1 MRLKSI
7 SLAGFKSFVDPTRVT
22 LPSNMCAVVGP
33 NGCGKSNIID
43 AVRWVMGES
52 SAKTLRGES
61 MTDVIFNGTTHRQ
74 PVAQASIELLF
85 DNSTGKVGGEYAAY
99 NEISVRRVV
108 SREGASDYFLNGNK
122 CRRRDITDLFLGTGL
137 GPRSYAIIEQ
147 GMISRLIESRPED
160 LRVYIEEAA
169 GISKYKERRRETENR
184 MQRTLD
190 NLDRLTDLREELERN
205 LSHLK
210 RQAQAAERYG
220 EYKEQ
225 ERELK
230 AQLLVLQRQE
240 QTNVATRAQRE
251 IDDFAT
257 ERERYQV
264 QVSSSISEIE
274 SLRQQITDA
283 NASTSDLQGSFYALG
298 SEVSRIEQAIK
309 FAKQRRDSLTRDLE
323 QTLEGKQRELGL
335 VDSDSQRLTELAEA
349 LTSIEPT
356 LTRER
361 EEVARV
367 DAALAEAESRAQ
379 AADTDWETFTQDA
392 VLPKQQVEVQQGRKA
407 NAERNLATLS
417 QRIDRIKQE
426 FESLKDHEETVSL
439 DAIVESLT
447 EAEAAVALKSSELE
461 KTRQALSD
469 SREQLSHRREQQD
482 ELRRQFQV
490 LAGQKASLEALQEDA
505 KKDQDLDEVNEWLK
519 DALSSEGSE
528 LLNLVS
534 VETGYETAAD
544 LVLGSWMSSIG
555 VDLQHLPQHPK
566 SDLVQPPAGLSLID
580 AAVSESRVD
589 DTMLAHYIKGPLGI
603 ADALSGVRV
612 VQSWQQAM
620 AARKELTAGQSVVS
634 QDGLW
639 VGKSW
644 MRSKTQADAEQG
656 MIARQGR
663 LSEVAEALDEVS
675 KKLVAVDEALDSLRQ
690 QRADLEHAVDGQ
702 QQVLQA
708 MQQKVVEL
716 ESQKRA
722 VIAEQEQRLTRE
734 SQLKQDL
741 SDAEA
746 RVSEEQT
753 VIEEA
758 TQMLGRARS
767 QVASDE
773 TSREA
778 LEDQRQAARDT
789 VRQCRQAKQQADV
802 ALNRSEVRHRELLT
816 QREALAQSIERAR
829 QQLES
834 YEKRE
839 ASIRSEMPTEENPD
853 REAQHELSELLEKRL
868 GVEAQLTQA
877 RQGLSELESVLRE
890 REQTRMQAEQ
900 AVAGVQTRSEG
911 ARLKLAETAVRIEQI
926 DAALKELDAAV
937 EQVTESLPEDA
948 QESEWQVRVERIG
961 AKIHRLGP
969 INLAAIDETK
979 RAEERK
985 QYLDS
990 QDEDLRTALET
1001 LQNAIK
1007 KIDKETRSRFKDTF
1021 DTVNAGFSELFP
1033 KVFGGGTACLE
1044 MTGDDLLD
1052 TGVAIM
1058 ARPPGKKNSTIHL
1071 LSGGEK
1077 AMTAIALVF
1086 SIFQLNPAP
1095 FCMLDEVDAPLD
1107 DANVG
1112 RYARLVS
1119 EMSKKVQFVFIT
1131 HNKITME
1138 AAEQLMGVTMH
1149 EPGVSR
1155 LVTVDIEEA
1164 ARLAAS

>member
-7 SLAGFKSFVDPTRVT
+7 SLSGFKSFVDPTKVT

-74 PVAQASIELLF
+74 PVGQASIELLF
-85 DNSTGKVGGEYAAY
+85 DNSAGKVGGEYAAY
-99 NEISVRRVV
+99 NEISVRRLVT
-108 SREGASDYFLNGNK
+108 REGTSDYFLNGNK

-147 GMISRLIESRPED
+147 GMISRLIESKPED

-205 LSHLK
+205 LTHLK
-210 RQAQAAERYG
+210 RQAQAAERYA
-220 EYKEQ
+220 EYKAE

-230 AQLLVLQRQE
+230 AQLLTLQRRVQAG
-240 QTNVATRAQRE
+240 VATRAQRE

-257 ERERYQV
+257 ERERYQA
-264 QVSSSISEIE
+264 QVSSCVSEIE

-283 NASTSDLQGSFYALG
+283 NAGASQLQGDFYSLG
-298 SEVSRIEQAIK
+298 SEVSRIEQAMN
-309 FAKQRRDSLTRDLE
+309 FAKQRRETLARDLE

-349 LTSIEPT
+349 LASIEPT

-361 EEVARV
+361 EEVGRV
-367 DAALAEAESRAQ
+367 DLALAEAEKV
-379 AADTDWETFTQDA
+379 AATADGDWDHFTQRAA
-392 VLPKQQVEVQQGRKA
+392 VPKQQVEVQQGRQG
-407 NAERNLATLS
+407 NAERNLAALNE
-417 QRIDRIKQE
+417 RLARIKSELAGLSESVEETDLDTVSSDLADAEQAVVTQKTTLD
-426 FESLKDHEETVSL
+426 SLK
-439 DAIVESLT
+439 
-447 EAEAAVALKSSELE
+447 EALQSSRSELE
-461 KTRQALSD
+461 AL
-469 SREQLSHRREQQD
+469 RHKQD
-482 ELRRQFQV
+482 ELRRGIQA
-490 LAGQKASLEALQEDA
+490 LTGQRASLEALQLDA
-505 KKDQDLDEVNEWLK
+505 QARSSGDFVSEWLGNHGIEQAAPLVEAIVV
-519 DALSSEGSE
+519 DEGFEAAADVVLGDWLVALQAELTSLSSSIDVPPTGLTLVDAEPGERSADP
-528 LLNLVS
+528 LL
-534 VETGYETAAD
+534 
-544 LVLGSWMSSIG
+544 
-555 VDLQHLPQHPK
+555 
-566 SDLVQPPAGLSLID
+566 LS
-580 AAVSESRVD
+580 
-589 DTMLAHYIKGPLGI
+589 HYIQLPRGLEH
-603 ADALSGVRV
+603 LMSGVRV
-612 VQSWQQAM
+612 AEDWQEALG
-620 AARKELTAGQSVVS
+620 ARASLSVDES
-634 QDGLW
+634 IISKDGLW
-639 VGKSW
+639 VAKHW
-644 MRSKTQADAEQG
+644 MRSRGEADAEQG
-656 MIARQGR
+656 IIARQSQ
-663 LSEVAEALDEVS
+663 LNAVAEAFEVAS
-675 KKLVAVDEALDSLRQ
+675 RALDGTDTRIEELR
-690 QRADLEHAVDGQ
+690 V
-702 QQVLQA
+702 
-708 MQQKVVEL
+708 
-716 ESQKRA
+716 KRA
-722 VIAEQEQRLTRE
+722 ETERTIDAEQEVLQVAQQTLSRLDTQRRALIAERE
-734 SQLKQDL
+734 QRQNREAQLRQDVT
-741 SDAEA
+741 DAEVRA
-746 RVSEEQT
+746 AEEQS
-753 VIEEA
+753 VIDEA
-758 TQMLGRARS
+758 KQMLNRAQH
-767 QVASDE
+767 QVESDE
-773 TSREA
+773 GVREA
-778 LEDQRQAARDT
+778 LETARTQAREQ
-789 VRQCRQAKQQADV
+789 VRQCRQEKQQADV
-802 ALNRSEVRHRELLT
+802 GLNRSEVRHRELLT
-816 QREALAQSIERAR
+816 QREALSRSIERAR
-829 QQLES
+829 EQVTN
-834 YEKRE
+834 YEQRE
-839 ASIRSEMPTEENPD
+839 ASIRGEMPTEENPD
-853 REAQHELSELLEKRL
+853 LAAQQELSELLERRL
-868 GVEAQLTQA
+868 AVESQLTQA
-877 RQGLSELESVLRE
+877 RQGLSELESALRSK
-890 REQTRMQAEQ
+890 EQSRMEAEQ

-911 ARLKLAETAVRIEQI
+911 ARLKVAETGVRVEQI
-926 DAALKELDAAV
+926 DAALSELEVTLESV
-937 EQVTESLPEDA
+937 EESLPEDA
-948 QESEWQVRVERIG
+948 DETEWQVRVERI
-961 AKIHRLGP
+961 AARIHRLGP
-969 INLAAIDETK
+969 INLAAIDETT

-985 QYLDS
+985 EYLDA
-990 QDEDLRTALET
+990 QDDDLRTALET

-1021 DTVNAGFSELFP
+1021 DTVNAGFAELFP

>member
-74 PVAQASIELLF
+74 PVGQASIELLF

-108 SREGASDYFLNGNK
+108 SREGTSDYFLNGNK

-169 GISKYKERRRETENR
+169 GISKYKERRRETESR

-205 LSHLK
+205 LTHLK

-230 AQLLVLQRQE
+230 AQLLVLQRQV
-240 QTNVATRAQRE
+240 QNSVASRAQRE

-257 ERERYQV
+257 ERERYQT
-264 QVSSSISEIE
+264 QVSSSMSEIE

-283 NASTSDLQGSFYALG
+283 NASTSDLQGNFYALG
-298 SEVSRIEQAIK
+298 SEVSRIEQTIK
-309 FAKQRRDSLTRDLE
+309 FAKQRRDSLARDLE

-349 LTSIEPT
+349 LASIEPT
-356 LTRER
+356 LARER
-361 EEVARV
+361 EEVVRV
-367 DAALAEAESRAQ
+367 DTALAEAEKTAQTADGNWDNFTQQ
-379 AADTDWETFTQDA
+379 AA
-392 VLPKQQVEVQQGRKA
+392 LPKQQVEVQQGRKA

-417 QRIDRIKQE
+417 QRLDRIKQE
-426 FESLKDHEETVSL
+426 LETLKEHEETVSL
-439 DAIVESLT
+439 DAIVESLA
-447 EAEAAVALKSSELE
+447 EAEAAAMLQREELE
-461 KTRQALSD
+461 KSREALSG
-469 SREQLSHRREQQD
+469 SRDQLGKKREEQD
-482 ELRRQFQV
+482 ELRRQSQV
-490 LAGQKASLEALQEDA
+490 LAGQKASLEALQADA
-505 KKDQDLDEVNEWLK
+505 KDEQAQTEANDWLEQVL
-519 DALSSEGSE
+519 ASEGVA
-528 LLNLVS
+528 LLDLVS
-534 VETGYETAAD
+534 VDSGYEAAAD
-544 LVLGSWMSSIG
+544 LVLGAWVASMG
-555 VDLQHLPQHPK
+555 ANLQQLK
-566 SDLVQPPAGLSLID
+566 SDWVQPPAGLSLVD
-580 AAVSESRVD
+580 AASADRNS
-589 DTMLAHYIKGPLGI
+589 DTSMLAHYIKGPVGI
-603 ADALSGVRV
+603 RDALAGVRV
-612 VQSWQQAM
+612 VETWQQAM
-620 AARKELTAGQSVVS
+620 AARAELSDGQSVVS

-639 VGKSW
+639 VGRSW
-644 MRSKTQADAEQG
+644 MRSRTQTDAEQG

-663 LSEVAEALDEVS
+663 LTEISEALEKVS
-675 KKLVAVDEALDSLRQ
+675 RDLAEVDETLTTLRQ
-690 QRADLEHAVDGQ
+690 QRTDLEQAIDGQ
-702 QQVLQA
+702 QEVLQSA
-708 MQQKVVEL
+708 QQKVVQL
-716 ESQKRA
+716 ESQKRS
-722 VIAEQEQRLTRE
+722 VIAEQEQRLARE

-741 SDAEA
+741 SDAEV

-773 TSREA
+773 TSREE

-834 YEKRE
+834 YEQRE

-853 REAQHELSELLEKRL
+853 REAQRELSELLEKRL

-911 ARLKLAETAVRIEQI
+911 SRLKLAETAVRVEQI
-926 DAALKELDAAV
+926 DAALKELEATVEAV
-937 EQVTESLPEDA
+937 EASLPEDA
-948 QESEWQVRVERIG
+948 DESEWQVRVERIG

-969 INLAAIDETK
+969 INLAAIDETS

-985 QYLDS
+985 QYLDA

>member
-7 SLAGFKSFVDPTRVT
+7 SLSGFKSFVDPTKVT

-74 PVAQASIELLF
+74 PVGQASIELLF
-85 DNSTGKVGGEYAAY
+85 DNSAGKVGGEYAAY
-99 NEISVRRVV
+99 NEISVRRLVT
-108 SREGASDYFLNGNK
+108 REGTSDYFLNGNK

-147 GMISRLIESRPED
+147 GMISRLIESKPED

-205 LSHLK
+205 LTHLK
-210 RQAQAAERYG
+210 RQAQAAERYA
-220 EYKEQ
+220 EYKAE

-230 AQLLVLQRQE
+230 AQLLTLQRRVQAG
-240 QTNVATRAQRE
+240 VATRAQRE

-257 ERERYQV
+257 ERERYQAE
-264 QVSSSISEIE
+264 VSSCVSEIE

-283 NASTSDLQGSFYALG
+283 NAGASQLQGDFYSLG
-298 SEVSRIEQAIK
+298 SEVSRIEQAMN
-309 FAKQRRDSLTRDLE
+309 FAKQRRETLARDLE

-349 LTSIEPT
+349 LASIEPT

-361 EEVARV
+361 EEVGRV
-367 DAALAEAESRAQ
+367 DLALAEAEKV
-379 AADTDWETFTQDA
+379 AATADGDWDHFTQRAA
-392 VLPKQQVEVQQGRKA
+392 VPKQQVEVQQGRQG
-407 NAERNLATLS
+407 NAERNLAALNE
-417 QRIDRIKQE
+417 RLARIKSELAGLSESVEETDLDTVSSDLADAEQAVVTQKTTLD
-426 FESLKDHEETVSL
+426 SLK
-439 DAIVESLT
+439 
-447 EAEAAVALKSSELE
+447 EALQSSRSELE
-461 KTRQALSD
+461 AL
-469 SREQLSHRREQQD
+469 RHKQD
-482 ELRRQFQV
+482 ELRREIQA
-490 LAGQKASLEALQEDA
+490 LTGQRASLEALQSDA
-505 KKDQDLDEVNEWLK
+505 QARFSGDFVSEWLGNHGIEQAAPLVEAIVV
-519 DALSSEGSE
+519 DEGFEAAADVVLGDWLVALQAELTSLSSSIDVPPTGLTLVDAEPGERSADP
-528 LLNLVS
+528 LL
-534 VETGYETAAD
+534 
-544 LVLGSWMSSIG
+544 
-555 VDLQHLPQHPK
+555 
-566 SDLVQPPAGLSLID
+566 LS
-580 AAVSESRVD
+580 
-589 DTMLAHYIKGPLGI
+589 HYIQLPRGLEH
-603 ADALSGVRV
+603 LMSGVRV
-612 VQSWQQAM
+612 AEDWQEALG
-620 AARKELTAGQSVVS
+620 ARASLSIDESIISK
-634 QDGLW
+634 DGLW
-639 VGKSW
+639 VAKHW
-644 MRSKTQADAEQG
+644 MRSRGEADAEQG
-656 MIARQGR
+656 IIARQSQ
-663 LSEVAEALDEVS
+663 LNAVAEAFEVAS
-675 KKLVAVDEALDSLRQ
+675 RALDGTDTRIEELR
-690 QRADLEHAVDGQ
+690 V
-702 QQVLQA
+702 
-708 MQQKVVEL
+708 
-716 ESQKRA
+716 KRTETERT
-722 VIAEQEQRLTRE
+722 IDAEQEVLQVAQQTLSRLDTQRRALIAQRE
-734 SQLKQDL
+734 QRQNREAQLRQDVT
-741 SDAEA
+741 DAEA
-746 RVSEEQT
+746 RAAEEQS
-753 VIEEA
+753 VIDEA
-758 TQMLGRARS
+758 KQMLNRAQH
-767 QVASDE
+767 QVESDE
-773 TSREA
+773 GVREA
-778 LEDQRQAARDT
+778 LETARTQAREQ
-789 VRQCRQAKQQADV
+789 VRQCRQEKQQADV
-802 ALNRSEVRHRELLT
+802 GLNRSEVRHRELLT
-816 QREALAQSIERAR
+816 QREALSRSIERAR
-829 QQLES
+829 EQVTN
-834 YEKRE
+834 YEQRE
-839 ASIRSEMPTEENPD
+839 ASIRGEMPTEENPD
-853 REAQHELSELLEKRL
+853 LAAQQELSELLERRL
-868 GVEAQLTQA
+868 AVESQLTQA
-877 RQGLSELESVLRE
+877 RQGLSELESALRSK
-890 REQTRMQAEQ
+890 EQSRMEAEQ

-911 ARLKLAETAVRIEQI
+911 ARLKVAETGVRVEQI
-926 DAALKELDAAV
+926 DAALSELEVTLESV
-937 EQVTESLPEDA
+937 EESLPEDA
-948 QESEWQVRVERIG
+948 DETEWQVRVERI
-961 AKIHRLGP
+961 AARIHRLGP
-969 INLAAIDETK
+969 INLAAIDETT

-985 QYLDS
+985 EYLDA
-990 QDEDLRTALET
+990 QDDDLRTALET

-1021 DTVNAGFSELFP
+1021 DTVNAGFAELFP

>member
-1 MRLKSI
+1 
-7 SLAGFKSFVDPTRVT
+7 

-74 PVAQASIELLF
+74 PVGQASIELLF
-85 DNSTGKVGGEYAAY
+85 DNSAGKVGGEYAAY
-99 NEISVRRVV
+99 NEISVRRLVT
-108 SREGASDYFLNGNK
+108 REGTSDYFLNGNK

-147 GMISRLIESRPED
+147 GMISRLIESKPED

-205 LSHLK
+205 LTHLK
-210 RQAQAAERYG
+210 RQAQAAERYA
-220 EYKEQ
+220 EYKAE

-230 AQLLVLQRQE
+230 AQLLTLQRRVQAG
-240 QTNVATRAQRE
+240 VATRAQRE

-257 ERERYQV
+257 ERERYQA
-264 QVSSSISEIE
+264 QVSSCVSEIE

-283 NASTSDLQGSFYALG
+283 NAGASQLQGDFYSLG
-298 SEVSRIEQAIK
+298 SEVSRIEQAMN
-309 FAKQRRDSLTRDLE
+309 FAKQRRETLARDLE

-349 LTSIEPT
+349 LASIEPT

-361 EEVARV
+361 EEVGRV
-367 DAALAEAESRAQ
+367 DLALAEAEKV
-379 AADTDWETFTQDA
+379 AATADGDWDHFTQRAA
-392 VLPKQQVEVQQGRKA
+392 VPKQQVEVQQGRQG
-407 NAERNLATLS
+407 NAERNLAALNE
-417 QRIDRIKQE
+417 RLARIKSELAGLSESVEETDLDTVSSDLADAEQAVVTQKTTLD
-426 FESLKDHEETVSL
+426 SLK
-439 DAIVESLT
+439 
-447 EAEAAVALKSSELE
+447 EALQSSRSELE
-461 KTRQALSD
+461 AL
-469 SREQLSHRREQQD
+469 RHKQD
-482 ELRRQFQV
+482 ELRREIQA
-490 LAGQKASLEALQEDA
+490 LTGQRASLEALQLDA
-505 KKDQDLDEVNEWLK
+505 QARSSGDFVSEWLGNHGIEQAAPLVEAIVV
-519 DALSSEGSE
+519 DEGFEAAADVVLGDWLVALQAELTSLSSSIDVPPTGLTLVDAEPGERSADP
-528 LLNLVS
+528 LL
-534 VETGYETAAD
+534 
-544 LVLGSWMSSIG
+544 
-555 VDLQHLPQHPK
+555 
-566 SDLVQPPAGLSLID
+566 LS
-580 AAVSESRVD
+580 
-589 DTMLAHYIKGPLGI
+589 HYIQLPRGLEH
-603 ADALSGVRV
+603 LMSGVRV
-612 VQSWQQAM
+612 AEDWQEALG
-620 AARKELTAGQSVVS
+620 ARASLSVDES
-634 QDGLW
+634 IISKDGLW
-639 VGKSW
+639 VAKHW
-644 MRSKTQADAEQG
+644 MRSRGEADAEQG
-656 MIARQGR
+656 IIARQSQ
-663 LSEVAEALDEVS
+663 LNAVAEAFEVAS
-675 KKLVAVDEALDSLRQ
+675 RALDGTDTRIEELR
-690 QRADLEHAVDGQ
+690 V
-702 QQVLQA
+702 
-708 MQQKVVEL
+708 
-716 ESQKRA
+716 KRA
-722 VIAEQEQRLTRE
+722 ETERTIDAEQEVLQVAQQTLSRLDTQRRALIAERE
-734 SQLKQDL
+734 QRQNREAQLRQDVT
-741 SDAEA
+741 DAEVRA
-746 RVSEEQT
+746 AEEQS
-753 VIEEA
+753 VIDEA
-758 TQMLGRARS
+758 KQMLNRAQH
-767 QVASDE
+767 QVESDE
-773 TSREA
+773 GVREA
-778 LEDQRQAARDT
+778 LETARTQAREQ
-789 VRQCRQAKQQADV
+789 VRQCRQEKQQADV
-802 ALNRSEVRHRELLT
+802 GLNRSEVRHRELLT
-816 QREALAQSIERAR
+816 QREALSRSIERAR
-829 QQLES
+829 EQVTN
-834 YEKRE
+834 YEQRE
-839 ASIRSEMPTEENPD
+839 ASIRGEMPTEENPD
-853 REAQHELSELLEKRL
+853 LAAQQELSELLERRL
-868 GVEAQLTQA
+868 AVESQLTQA
-877 RQGLSELESVLRE
+877 RQGLSELESALRSK
-890 REQTRMQAEQ
+890 EQSRMEAEQ

-911 ARLKLAETAVRIEQI
+911 ARLKVAETGVRVEQI
-926 DAALKELDAAV
+926 DAALSELEVTLESV
-937 EQVTESLPEDA
+937 EESLPEDA
-948 QESEWQVRVERIG
+948 DETEWQVRVERI
-961 AKIHRLGP
+961 AARIHRLGP
-969 INLAAIDETK
+969 INLAAIDETT

-985 QYLDS
+985 EYLDA
-990 QDEDLRTALET
+990 QDDDLRTALET

-1021 DTVNAGFSELFP
+1021 DTVNAGFAELFP

>member
-74 PVAQASIELLF
+74 PVGQASIELLF

-108 SREGASDYFLNGNK
+108 SREGTSDYFLNGNK

-230 AQLLVLQRQE
+230 AQLLVLQRQV
-240 QTNVATRAQRE
+240 QNSVASRAQRE

-257 ERERYQV
+257 ERERYQA
-264 QVSSSISEIE
+264 QVSSSMSEIE

-283 NASTSDLQGSFYALG
+283 NASTSDLQGNFYALG
-298 SEVSRIEQAIK
+298 SEVSRIEQTIK
-309 FAKQRRDSLTRDLE
+309 FAKQRRDSLARDLE

-349 LTSIEPT
+349 LASIEPT
-356 LTRER
+356 LARER
-361 EEVARV
+361 EEVVRV
-367 DAALAEAESRAQ
+367 DSALAEAEKAAQTADGNWENFTQQ
-379 AADTDWETFTQDA
+379 AA
-392 VLPKQQVEVQQGRKA
+392 LPRQQVEVQQGRKA

-417 QRIDRIKQE
+417 QRLDRIKQE
-426 FESLKDHEETVSL
+426 LESLKEHEETVSL
-439 DAIVESLT
+439 DAIVETLA
-447 EAEAAVALKSSELE
+447 EAEAAAMLQRDELE
-461 KTRQALSD
+461 KSRQALSD
-469 SREQLSHRREQQD
+469 SRDQLGQKRGEQD
-482 ELRRQFQV
+482 ELRRQSQV
-490 LAGQKASLEALQEDA
+490 LAGQKASLEALQADA
-505 KKDQDLDEVNEWLK
+505 KDEQAQTEANEWLQQ
-519 DALSSEGSE
+519 ALDTDGIA
-528 LLNLVS
+528 LLDLVS
-534 VETGYETAAD
+534 VDTGYEAAAD
-544 LVLGSWMSSIG
+544 LVLGAWVSSMG
-555 VDLQHLPQHPK
+555 ANLQQLT
-566 SDLVQPPAGLSLID
+566 SGSLQPPAGLSLVD
-580 AAVSESRVD
+580 AAHADQNS
-589 DTMLAHYIKGPLGI
+589 DTSMLAHYIKGPVGI
-603 ADALSGVRV
+603 RDALAGVRV
-612 VQSWQQAM
+612 VETWQQAM
-620 AARKELTAGQSVVS
+620 EARAELTEGQSVVS

-639 VGKSW
+639 VGRSW
-644 MRSKTQADAEQG
+644 MRSRTQTDAEQG

-663 LSEVAEALDEVS
+663 LTEITEALEKVS
-675 KKLVAVDEALDSLRQ
+675 NGLTKVDETLATLRQ
-690 QRADLEHAVDGQ
+690 QRADREQAIDSQ
-702 QQVLQA
+702 QEVLQSA
-708 MQQKVVEL
+708 QQKVVQL
-716 ESQKRA
+716 ESQKRSL
-722 VIAEQEQRLTRE
+722 IAEQEQRLARE
-734 SQLKQDL
+734 SQLRQDL
-741 SDAEA
+741 SDAEV
-746 RVSEEQT
+746 RVSEEQA

-773 TSREA
+773 TSREE

-834 YEKRE
+834 YEQRE

-853 REAQHELSELLEKRL
+853 REAQRELSELLEKRL

-911 ARLKLAETAVRIEQI
+911 SRLKLAETAVRVEQI
-926 DAALKELDAAV
+926 DAALKELEATLEAV
-937 EQVTESLPEDA
+937 QASLPEDA
-948 QESEWQVRVERIG
+948 DESEWQIRVERIG

-969 INLAAIDETK
+969 INLAAIDETS

-985 QYLDS
+985 QYLDA

>member
-7 SLAGFKSFVDPTRVT
+7 SLSGFKSFVDPTKVT

-74 PVAQASIELLF
+74 PVGQASIELLF
-85 DNSTGKVGGEYAAY
+85 DNSAGKVGGEYAAY
-99 NEISVRRVV
+99 NEISVRRLVT
-108 SREGASDYFLNGNK
+108 REGTSDYFLNGNK

-147 GMISRLIESRPED
+147 GMISRLIESKPED

-205 LSHLK
+205 LTHLK
-210 RQAQAAERYG
+210 RQAQAAERYA
-220 EYKEQ
+220 EYKAE

-230 AQLLVLQRQE
+230 AQLLTLQRRVQAG
-240 QTNVATRAQRE
+240 VATRAQRE

-257 ERERYQV
+257 ERERYQAE
-264 QVSSSISEIE
+264 VSSCVSEIE

-283 NASTSDLQGSFYALG
+283 NAGASQLQGDFYSLG
-298 SEVSRIEQAIK
+298 SEVSRIEQAMN
-309 FAKQRRDSLTRDLE
+309 FAKQRRETLARDLE

-349 LTSIEPT
+349 LASIEPT

-361 EEVARV
+361 EEVGRV
-367 DAALAEAESRAQ
+367 DLALAEAEKV
-379 AADTDWETFTQDA
+379 AATADGDWDHFTQRAA
-392 VLPKQQVEVQQGRKA
+392 VPKQQVEVQQGRQG
-407 NAERNLATLS
+407 NAERNLAALNE
-417 QRIDRIKQE
+417 RLARIKSELAGLSESVEETDLDTVSSDLADAEQAVVTQKTTLD
-426 FESLKDHEETVSL
+426 SLK
-439 DAIVESLT
+439 
-447 EAEAAVALKSSELE
+447 EALQSSRSELE
-461 KTRQALSD
+461 AL
-469 SREQLSHRREQQD
+469 RHKQD
-482 ELRRQFQV
+482 ELRREIQA
-490 LAGQKASLEALQEDA
+490 LTGQRASLEALQLDA
-505 KKDQDLDEVNEWLK
+505 QARSSGDFVSEWLGNHGIEQAAPLVEAIVV
-519 DALSSEGSE
+519 DEGFEAAADVVLGDWLVALQAELTSLSSSIDVPPTGLTLVDAEPGERSADP
-528 LLNLVS
+528 LL
-534 VETGYETAAD
+534 
-544 LVLGSWMSSIG
+544 
-555 VDLQHLPQHPK
+555 
-566 SDLVQPPAGLSLID
+566 LS
-580 AAVSESRVD
+580 
-589 DTMLAHYIKGPLGI
+589 HYIQLPRGLEH
-603 ADALSGVRV
+603 LMSGVRV
-612 VQSWQQAM
+612 AEDWQEALG
-620 AARKELTAGQSVVS
+620 ARASLSIDESIISK
-634 QDGLW
+634 DGLW
-639 VGKSW
+639 VAKHW
-644 MRSKTQADAEQG
+644 MRSRGEADAEQG
-656 MIARQGR
+656 IIARQSQ
-663 LSEVAEALDEVS
+663 LNAVAEAFEVAS
-675 KKLVAVDEALDSLRQ
+675 RALDGTDTRIEELR
-690 QRADLEHAVDGQ
+690 V
-702 QQVLQA
+702 
-708 MQQKVVEL
+708 
-716 ESQKRA
+716 KRTETERT
-722 VIAEQEQRLTRE
+722 IDAEQEVLQVAQQTLSRLDTQRRALIAERE
-734 SQLKQDL
+734 QRQNRQAQLRQDVT
-741 SDAEA
+741 DAEVRA
-746 RVSEEQT
+746 AEEQS
-753 VIEEA
+753 VIDEA
-758 TQMLGRARS
+758 KQMLNRAQH
-767 QVASDE
+767 QVESDE
-773 TSREA
+773 GVREA
-778 LEDQRQAARDT
+778 LETARTQAREQ
-789 VRQCRQAKQQADV
+789 VRQCRQEKQQADV
-802 ALNRSEVRHRELLT
+802 GLNRSEVRHRELLT
-816 QREALAQSIERAR
+816 QREALSRSIERAR
-829 QQLES
+829 EQVTN
-834 YEKRE
+834 YEQRE
-839 ASIRSEMPTEENPD
+839 ASIRGEMPMEENPD
-853 REAQHELSELLEKRL
+853 LAAQQELSELLERRL
-868 GVEAQLTQA
+868 AVESQLTQA
-877 RQGLSELESVLRE
+877 RQGLSELESALRSK
-890 REQTRMQAEQ
+890 EQSRMQAEQ

-911 ARLKLAETAVRIEQI
+911 ARLKVAETGVRVEQI
-926 DAALKELDAAV
+926 DAALSELEVTLESV
-937 EQVTESLPEDA
+937 EESLPEDA
-948 QESEWQVRVERIG
+948 DETEWQVRVERI
-961 AKIHRLGP
+961 AARIHRLGP
-969 INLAAIDETK
+969 INLAAIDETT

-985 QYLDS
+985 EYLDA
-990 QDEDLRTALET
+990 QDDDLRTALET

-1021 DTVNAGFSELFP
+1021 DTVNAGFAELFP

>member
-7 SLAGFKSFVDPTRVT
+7 SLSGFKSFVDPTKVT

-74 PVAQASIELLF
+74 PVGQASIELLF
-85 DNSTGKVGGEYAAY
+85 DNSAGKVGGEYAAY
-99 NEISVRRVV
+99 NEISVRRLVT
-108 SREGASDYFLNGNK
+108 REGTSDYFLNGNK

-147 GMISRLIESRPED
+147 GMISRLIESKPED

-210 RQAQAAERYG
+210 RQAQAAERYA
-220 EYKEQ
+220 EYKAE

-230 AQLLVLQRQE
+230 AQLLALQRRVQAG
-240 QTNVATRAQRE
+240 VASRAQRE

-257 ERERYQV
+257 ERERYQA
-264 QVSSSISEIE
+264 QVSSCVSEIE

-283 NASTSDLQGSFYALG
+283 NAGASQLQGDFYSLG
-298 SEVSRIEQAIK
+298 SEVSRIEQAMN
-309 FAKQRRDSLTRDLE
+309 FAKQRRETLARDLE

-349 LTSIEPT
+349 LASIEPT

-361 EEVARV
+361 EEVGRV
-367 DAALAEAESRAQ
+367 DLALAEAEKV
-379 AADTDWETFTQDA
+379 AATADGDWDHFTQRAA
-392 VLPKQQVEVQQGRKA
+392 VPKQQVEVQQGRQG
-407 NAERNLATLS
+407 NAERNLAALNE
-417 QRIDRIKQE
+417 RLARIKSELAGLSESVEETDLDTVSSDLADAEQAVVTQKTTLD
-426 FESLKDHEETVSL
+426 SLK
-439 DAIVESLT
+439 
-447 EAEAAVALKSSELE
+447 EALQSSRSELE
-461 KTRQALSD
+461 AL
-469 SREQLSHRREQQD
+469 RHKQD
-482 ELRRQFQV
+482 ELRREIQA
-490 LAGQKASLEALQEDA
+490 LTGQRASLEALQLDA
-505 KKDQDLDEVNEWLK
+505 QAGSTGDFVSEWLGNHGIEQAAPLVEAIVV
-519 DALSSEGSE
+519 DEGFEAAADVVLGDWLVALQAELTSLSSSIDVPPTGLTLVDAEPGERSADP
-528 LLNLVS
+528 LL
-534 VETGYETAAD
+534 
-544 LVLGSWMSSIG
+544 
-555 VDLQHLPQHPK
+555 
-566 SDLVQPPAGLSLID
+566 LS
-580 AAVSESRVD
+580 
-589 DTMLAHYIKGPLGI
+589 HYIQLPRGLEH
-603 ADALSGVRV
+603 LMSGVRV
-612 VQSWQQAM
+612 AEDWQEALG
-620 AARKELTAGQSVVS
+620 ARASLSVDES
-634 QDGLW
+634 IISKDGLW
-639 VGKSW
+639 VAKHW
-644 MRSKTQADAEQG
+644 MRSRGEADAEQG
-656 MIARQGR
+656 IIARQSQ
-663 LSEVAEALDEVS
+663 LNAVAEAFEVAS
-675 KKLVAVDEALDSLRQ
+675 RALDGTDTRIEELR
-690 QRADLEHAVDGQ
+690 V
-702 QQVLQA
+702 
-708 MQQKVVEL
+708 
-716 ESQKRA
+716 KRA
-722 VIAEQEQRLTRE
+722 ETERTIDAEQEVLQVAQQTLSRLDTQRRALIAERE
-734 SQLKQDL
+734 QRQNREAQLRQDVT
-741 SDAEA
+741 DAEVRA
-746 RVSEEQT
+746 AEEQS
-753 VIEEA
+753 VIDEA
-758 TQMLGRARS
+758 KQMLNRAQH
-767 QVASDE
+767 QVESDE
-773 TSREA
+773 GVREA
-778 LEDQRQAARDT
+778 LETARTQAREQ
-789 VRQCRQAKQQADV
+789 VRQCRQEKQQADV
-802 ALNRSEVRHRELLT
+802 GLNRSEVRHRELLT
-816 QREALAQSIERAR
+816 QREALSRSIERAR
-829 QQLES
+829 EQVTN
-834 YEKRE
+834 YEQRE
-839 ASIRSEMPTEENPD
+839 ASIRGEMPTEENPD
-853 REAQHELSELLEKRL
+853 LAAQQELSELLERRL
-868 GVEAQLTQA
+868 AVESQLTQA
-877 RQGLSELESVLRE
+877 RQGLSELESALRSK
-890 REQTRMQAEQ
+890 EQSRMEAEQ

-911 ARLKLAETAVRIEQI
+911 ARLKLAETGVRVEQI
-926 DAALKELDAAV
+926 DAALSELEVTLESV
-937 EQVTESLPEDA
+937 EESLPEDA
-948 QESEWQVRVERIG
+948 DETEWQVRVERI
-961 AKIHRLGP
+961 AARIHRLGP
-969 INLAAIDETK
+969 INLAAIDETT

-985 QYLDS
+985 EYLDA
-990 QDEDLRTALET
+990 QDDDLRTALET

-1021 DTVNAGFSELFP
+1021 DTVNAGFAELFP

>member
-74 PVAQASIELLF
+74 PVGQASIELLF

-108 SREGASDYFLNGNK
+108 SREGTSDYFLNGNK

-210 RQAQAAERYG
+210 RQAQAAERYS

-230 AQLLVLQRQE
+230 AELLVLQRRVQDS
-240 QTNVATRAQRE
+240 VATRAQRE

-257 ERERYQV
+257 ERERYQAK
-264 QVSSSISEIE
+264 VSSSVAEIE

-283 NASTSDLQGSFYALG
+283 NASTSDLQGNFYALG
-298 SEVSRIEQAIK
+298 SEVSRIEQTIK

-349 LTSIEPT
+349 LASIDPT
-356 LTRER
+356 LARER
-361 EEVARV
+361 EEVVRV
-367 DAALAEAESRAQ
+367 DAALADAEKAAQTADGKWENFTQQ
-379 AADTDWETFTQDA
+379 AA
-392 VLPKQQVEVQQGRKA
+392 LPRQQVEVQQGRKA

-417 QRIDRIKQE
+417 QRLDRIKQE
-426 FESLKDHEETVSL
+426 LESLKGHEETLSL
-439 DAIVESLT
+439 DTLVESLA
-447 EAEAAVALKSSELE
+447 EAEAAAALQRGELE
-461 KTRQALSD
+461 TSRQALSD
-469 SREQLSHRREQQD
+469 SRDELGKKREEQD
-482 ELRRQFQV
+482 ELRRQSQV
-490 LAGQKASLEALQEDA
+490 LAGQKASLEALQADA
-505 KKDQDLDEVNEWLK
+505 KDEHSQTEINDWLK
-519 DALSSEGSE
+519 TTLSTEGSA
-528 LLNLVS
+528 LLELVS
-534 VETGYETAAD
+534 VESGFEAAAD
-544 LVLGSWMSSIG
+544 LVLGSWVSSMG
-555 VDLQHLPQHPK
+555 ADLRQLK
-566 SDLVQPPAGLSLID
+566 KDSVQPPAGLSLID
-580 AAVSESRVD
+580 STMSESSAD
-589 DTMLAHYIKGPLGI
+589 ASMLAHYIKGPVGI
-603 ADALSGVRV
+603 ADALTGVRV

-620 AARKELTAGQSVVS
+620 AARAELTDGESIVS

-639 VGKSW
+639 VSRSW
-644 MRSKTQADAEQG
+644 MRSRTQADAEQG

-663 LSEVAEALDEVS
+663 LAEITDSLERVS
-675 KKLVAVDEALDSLRQ
+675 SSLAKVDDTLGTLRQ
-690 QRADLEHAVDGQ
+690 QRADLEQGIDGQ
-702 QQVLQA
+702 QEV
-708 MQQKVVEL
+708 MQSAQQRVGQL
-716 ESQKRA
+716 ESQKRSL
-722 VIAEQEQRLTRE
+722 IAEQEQRLARE

-741 SDAEA
+741 SDAEV
-746 RVSEEQT
+746 RVSEEQA

-773 TSREA
+773 TSREE
-778 LEDQRQAARDT
+778 LEDQRQAGRDA

-829 QQLES
+829 QQLVS
-834 YEKRE
+834 YEQRE

-853 REAQHELSELLEKRL
+853 REAQRELSDLLEKRL

-877 RQGLSELESVLRE
+877 RQALSELESVLRE
-890 REQTRMQAEQ
+890 REQGRMQAEQ

-911 ARLKLAETAVRIEQI
+911 ARLKLAETAVRVEQI
-926 DAALKELDAAV
+926 DAALQELETSV
-937 EQVTESLPEDA
+937 EQVESSLPEDA
-948 QESEWQVRVERIG
+948 DENEWQVRVERIG

-969 INLAAIDETK
+969 INLAAIDETS

-985 QYLDS
+985 HYLDA
-990 QDEDLRTALET
+990 QDEDLRSALET

-1119 EMSKKVQFVFIT
+1119 EMSKRVQFVFIT

>member
-7 SLAGFKSFVDPTRVT
+7 SLSGFKSFVDPTKVT

-74 PVAQASIELLF
+74 PVGQASIELLF
-85 DNSTGKVGGEYAAY
+85 DNSAGKVGGEYAAY
-99 NEISVRRVV
+99 NEISVRRLVT
-108 SREGASDYFLNGNK
+108 REGTSDYFLNGNK

-147 GMISRLIESRPED
+147 GMISRLIESKPED

-205 LSHLK
+205 LTHLK
-210 RQAQAAERYG
+210 RQAQAAERYA
-220 EYKEQ
+220 EYKAE

-230 AQLLVLQRQE
+230 AQLLTLQRRVQAG
-240 QTNVATRAQRE
+240 VATRAQRE

-257 ERERYQV
+257 ERERYQA
-264 QVSSSISEIE
+264 QVSSCVSEIE

-283 NASTSDLQGSFYALG
+283 NAGASQLQGDFYSLG
-298 SEVSRIEQAIK
+298 SEVSRIEQAMN
-309 FAKQRRDSLTRDLE
+309 FAKQRRETLARDLE

-349 LTSIEPT
+349 LASIEPT

-361 EEVARV
+361 EEVGRV
-367 DAALAEAESRAQ
+367 DLALAEAEKV
-379 AADTDWETFTQDA
+379 AATADGDWDHFTQRAA
-392 VLPKQQVEVQQGRKA
+392 VPKQQVEVQQGRQG
-407 NAERNLATLS
+407 NAERNLAALNE
-417 QRIDRIKQE
+417 RLARIKSELAGLSESVEETDLDTVSSDLADAEQAVVTQKTTLD
-426 FESLKDHEETVSL
+426 SLK
-439 DAIVESLT
+439 
-447 EAEAAVALKSSELE
+447 EALQSSRSELE
-461 KTRQALSD
+461 AL
-469 SREQLSHRREQQD
+469 RHKQD
-482 ELRRQFQV
+482 ELRREIQA
-490 LAGQKASLEALQEDA
+490 LTGQRASLEALQLDA
-505 KKDQDLDEVNEWLK
+505 QARSTGDFVSEWLGNHGIEQAAPLVEAIVV
-519 DALSSEGSE
+519 DEGFEAAADVVLGDWLLALQAELTSLSSSIDVPPTGLTLVDAEPGERSADP
-528 LLNLVS
+528 LL
-534 VETGYETAAD
+534 
-544 LVLGSWMSSIG
+544 
-555 VDLQHLPQHPK
+555 
-566 SDLVQPPAGLSLID
+566 LS
-580 AAVSESRVD
+580 
-589 DTMLAHYIKGPLGI
+589 HYIQLPRGLEH
-603 ADALSGVRV
+603 LMSGVRV
-612 VQSWQQAM
+612 AEDWQEALG
-620 AARKELTAGQSVVS
+620 ARASLSVDES
-634 QDGLW
+634 IISKDGLW
-639 VGKSW
+639 VAKHW
-644 MRSKTQADAEQG
+644 MRSRGEADAEQG
-656 MIARQGR
+656 IIARQSQ
-663 LSEVAEALDEVS
+663 LNAVAEAFEVAS
-675 KKLVAVDEALDSLRQ
+675 RALDGTDTRIEELR
-690 QRADLEHAVDGQ
+690 V
-702 QQVLQA
+702 
-708 MQQKVVEL
+708 
-716 ESQKRA
+716 KRA
-722 VIAEQEQRLTRE
+722 ETERTIDAEQEVLQVAQQTLSRLDTQRRALIAERE
-734 SQLKQDL
+734 QRQNREAQLRQDVT
-741 SDAEA
+741 DAEA
-746 RVSEEQT
+746 RAAEEQS
-753 VIEEA
+753 VIDEA
-758 TQMLGRARS
+758 KQMLNRAQH
-767 QVASDE
+767 QVESDE
-773 TSREA
+773 GVREA
-778 LEDQRQAARDT
+778 LETARTQAREQ
-789 VRQCRQAKQQADV
+789 VRQCRQEKQQADV
-802 ALNRSEVRHRELLT
+802 GLNRSEVRHRELLT
-816 QREALAQSIERAR
+816 QREALSRSIERAR
-829 QQLES
+829 EQVTN
-834 YEKRE
+834 YEQRE
-839 ASIRSEMPTEENPD
+839 ASIRGEMPTEENPD
-853 REAQHELSELLEKRL
+853 LAAQQELSELLERRL
-868 GVEAQLTQA
+868 AVESQLTQA
-877 RQGLSELESVLRE
+877 RQGLSELESALRSK
-890 REQTRMQAEQ
+890 EQSRMEAEQ

-911 ARLKLAETAVRIEQI
+911 ARLKVAETGVRVEQI
-926 DAALKELDAAV
+926 DAALSELEVTLESV
-937 EQVTESLPEDA
+937 EESLPEDA
-948 QESEWQVRVERIG
+948 DETEWQVRVERI
-961 AKIHRLGP
+961 AARIHRLGP
-969 INLAAIDETK
+969 INLAAIDETT

-985 QYLDS
+985 EYLDA
-990 QDEDLRTALET
+990 QDDDLRTALET

-1021 DTVNAGFSELFP
+1021 DTVNAGFAELFP

>member
-7 SLAGFKSFVDPTRVT
+7 SLSGFKSFVDPTKVT

-74 PVAQASIELLF
+74 PVGQASIELLF
-85 DNSTGKVGGEYAAY
+85 DNSAGKVGGEYAAY
-99 NEISVRRVV
+99 NEISVRRLVT
-108 SREGASDYFLNGNK
+108 REGTSDYFLNGNK

-147 GMISRLIESRPED
+147 GMISRLIESKPED

-205 LSHLK
+205 LTHLK
-210 RQAQAAERYG
+210 RQAQAAERYA
-220 EYKEQ
+220 EYKAE

-230 AQLLVLQRQE
+230 AQLLTLQRRVQAG
-240 QTNVATRAQRE
+240 VATRAQRE

-257 ERERYQV
+257 ERERYQA
-264 QVSSSISEIE
+264 QVSSCVSEIE

-283 NASTSDLQGSFYALG
+283 NAGASQLQGDFYSLG
-298 SEVSRIEQAIK
+298 SEVSRIEQAMN
-309 FAKQRRDSLTRDLE
+309 FAKQRRETLARDLE

-349 LTSIEPT
+349 LASIEPT

-361 EEVARV
+361 EEVGRV
-367 DAALAEAESRAQ
+367 DLALAEAEKV
-379 AADTDWETFTQDA
+379 AATADGDWDHFTQRAA
-392 VLPKQQVEVQQGRKA
+392 VPKQQVEVQQGRQG
-407 NAERNLATLS
+407 NAERNLAALNE
-417 QRIDRIKQE
+417 RLARIKSELAGLSESVEETDLDTVSSDLADAEQAVVTQKTTLD
-426 FESLKDHEETVSL
+426 SLK
-439 DAIVESLT
+439 
-447 EAEAAVALKSSELE
+447 EALQSSRSELE
-461 KTRQALSD
+461 AL
-469 SREQLSHRREQQD
+469 RHKQD
-482 ELRRQFQV
+482 ELRREIQA
-490 LAGQKASLEALQEDA
+490 LTGQRASLEALQLDA
-505 KKDQDLDEVNEWLK
+505 QARSSGDFVSEWLGNHGIEQAAPLVEAIVV
-519 DALSSEGSE
+519 DEGFEAAADVVLGDWLVALQAELTSLSSSIDVPPTGLTLVDAEPGERSADP
-528 LLNLVS
+528 LL
-534 VETGYETAAD
+534 
-544 LVLGSWMSSIG
+544 
-555 VDLQHLPQHPK
+555 
-566 SDLVQPPAGLSLID
+566 LS
-580 AAVSESRVD
+580 
-589 DTMLAHYIKGPLGI
+589 HYIQLPRGLEHL
-603 ADALSGVRV
+603 LSGVRV
-612 VQSWQQAM
+612 AEDWQEALG
-620 AARKELTAGQSVVS
+620 ARASLSVDES
-634 QDGLW
+634 IISKDGLW
-639 VGKSW
+639 VAKHW
-644 MRSKTQADAEQG
+644 MRSRGEADAEQG
-656 MIARQGR
+656 IIARQSQ
-663 LSEVAEALDEVS
+663 LNAVAEAFEVAS
-675 KKLVAVDEALDSLRQ
+675 RALDGTDTRIEELR
-690 QRADLEHAVDGQ
+690 V
-702 QQVLQA
+702 
-708 MQQKVVEL
+708 
-716 ESQKRA
+716 KRA
-722 VIAEQEQRLTRE
+722 ETERTIDAEQEVLQVAQQTLSRLDTQRRALIAERE
-734 SQLKQDL
+734 QRQNREAQLRQDVT
-741 SDAEA
+741 DAEVRA
-746 RVSEEQT
+746 AEEQS
-753 VIEEA
+753 VIDEA
-758 TQMLGRARS
+758 KQMLNRAQH
-767 QVASDE
+767 QVESDE
-773 TSREA
+773 GVREA
-778 LEDQRQAARDT
+778 LETARTQAREQ
-789 VRQCRQAKQQADV
+789 VRQCRQEKQQADV
-802 ALNRSEVRHRELLT
+802 GLNRSEVRHRELLT
-816 QREALAQSIERAR
+816 QREALSRSIERAR
-829 QQLES
+829 EQVTN
-834 YEKRE
+834 YEQRE
-839 ASIRSEMPTEENPD
+839 ASIRGEMPTEENPD
-853 REAQHELSELLEKRL
+853 LAAQQELSELLERRL
-868 GVEAQLTQA
+868 AVESQLTQA
-877 RQGLSELESVLRE
+877 RQGLSELESALRSK
-890 REQTRMQAEQ
+890 EQSRMEAEQ

-911 ARLKLAETAVRIEQI
+911 ARLKVAETGVRVEQI
-926 DAALKELDAAV
+926 DAALSELEVTLESV
-937 EQVTESLPEDA
+937 EESLPEDA
-948 QESEWQVRVERIG
+948 DETEWQVRVERI
-961 AKIHRLGP
+961 AARIHRLGP
-969 INLAAIDETK
+969 INLAAIDETT

-985 QYLDS
+985 EYLDA
-990 QDEDLRTALET
+990 QDDDLRTALET

-1021 DTVNAGFSELFP
+1021 DTVNAGFAELFP

>member
-7 SLAGFKSFVDPTRVT
+7 SLSGFKSFVDPTKVT

-74 PVAQASIELLF
+74 PVGQAAIELLF

-99 NEISVRRVV
+99 NEISVRRLVT
-108 SREGASDYFLNGNK
+108 REGTSDYFLNGNK

-147 GMISRLIESRPED
+147 GMISRLIESKPED

-184 MQRTLD
+184 MKRTLD

-210 RQAQAAERYG
+210 RQAQAAERYA
-220 EYKEQ
+220 EYKAE

-230 AQLLVLQRQE
+230 AQLLALQRRVQAG
-240 QTNVATRAQRE
+240 VASRAQRE

-257 ERERYQV
+257 ERERYQA
-264 QVSSSISEIE
+264 QVSSCVSEIE

-283 NASTSDLQGSFYALG
+283 NAGASQLQGDFYSLG
-298 SEVSRIEQAIK
+298 SEVSRIEQAMN
-309 FAKQRRDSLTRDLE
+309 FAKQRRETLARDLE

-349 LTSIEPT
+349 LASIEPT

-361 EEVARV
+361 EEVGRV
-367 DAALAEAESRAQ
+367 DLALAEAEKV
-379 AADTDWETFTQDA
+379 AATADGDWDHFTQRAA
-392 VLPKQQVEVQQGRKA
+392 VPKQQVEVQQGRQG
-407 NAERNLATLS
+407 NAERNLAALNE
-417 QRIDRIKQE
+417 RLARIKSELAGLSESIYETDLDAASTELADAEQAVVTQKNALD
-426 FESLKDHEETVSL
+426 SLKETLQS
-439 DAIVESLT
+439 SR
-447 EAEAAVALKSSELE
+447 SELE
-461 KTRQALSD
+461 TLRQK
-469 SREQLSHRREQQD
+469 QD
-482 ELRRQFQV
+482 ELRREIQA
-490 LAGQKASLEALQEDA
+490 LTGKRASLEALQSDA
-505 KKDQDLDEVNEWLK
+505 QASSSGDFVSEWLGNHGMERTAPLVEAIVV
-519 DALSSEGSE
+519 DEGFE
-528 LLNLVS
+528 A
-534 VETGYETAAD
+534 AAD
-544 LVLGSWMSSIG
+544 VVLGDWL
-555 VDLQHLPQHPK
+555 VALQTELTSLSP
-566 SDLVQPPAGLSLID
+566 STDVPPAGLTLVD
-580 AAVSESRVD
+580 AEPGERSADPLLLS
-589 DTMLAHYIKGPLGI
+589 HYVQLPRGLEH
-603 ADALSGVRV
+603 LMSGVRV
-612 VQSWQQAM
+612 ADDWQ
-620 AARKELTAGQSVVS
+620 AALDARPSLSAGESIIS
-634 QDGLW
+634 KDGLW
-639 VGKSW
+639 VAKHW
-644 MRSKTQADAEQG
+644 MRSRGEADAEEG
-656 MIARQGR
+656 IIARQAQ
-663 LSEVAEALDEVS
+663 LNAVSEAFEVASRALEDT
-675 KKLVAVDEALDSLRQ
+675 DSHIEELRT
-690 QRADLEHAVDGQ
+690 
-702 QQVLQA
+702 
-708 MQQKVVEL
+708 
-716 ESQKRA
+716 KRTETERT
-722 VIAEQEQRLTRE
+722 IDAEQEALQGAQQTLSRLDTQRRALIAERE
-734 SQLKQDL
+734 QRQNREAQLRQDL
-741 SDAEA
+741 TDAEA
-746 RVSEEQT
+746 RATEEQA
-753 VIEEA
+753 VMDEA
-758 TQMLGRARS
+758 KQMLNRAQH
-767 QVASDE
+767 QVESDDGMRE
-773 TSREA
+773 TLETARTQARE
-778 LEDQRQAARDT
+778 Q
-789 VRQCRQAKQQADV
+789 VRQCRQEKQQADV

-816 QREALAQSIERAR
+816 QREALSRSIERAR
-829 QQLES
+829 EQVTS
-834 YEKRE
+834 YEQRE
-839 ASIRSEMPTEENPD
+839 ASILGEMPTEENPD
-853 REAQHELSELLEKRL
+853 LAAQQELSELLERRL
-868 GVEAQLTQA
+868 AVESQLTQA
-877 RQGLSELESVLRE
+877 RQGLSELESALRSK
-890 REQTRMQAEQ
+890 EQSRMEAEQ

-911 ARLKLAETAVRIEQI
+911 ARLKLAETGVRVEQI
-926 DAALKELDAAV
+926 DAALSELEVTLEAV
-937 EQVTESLPEDA
+937 EESLPEDA
-948 QESEWQVRVERIG
+948 DETEWQVSLERIG
-961 AKIHRLGP
+961 ARIHRLGP
-969 INLAAIDETK
+969 INLAAIDETS

-985 QYLDS
+985 EYLDA
-990 QDEDLRTALET
+990 QDDDMRTALET

-1021 DTVNAGFSELFP
+1021 DTVNAGFAELFP

>member
-7 SLAGFKSFVDPTRVT
+7 SLSGFKSFVDPTKVT

-74 PVAQASIELLF
+74 PVGQASIELLF
-85 DNSTGKVGGEYAAY
+85 DNSAGKVGGEYAAY
-99 NEISVRRVV
+99 NEISVRRLVT
-108 SREGASDYFLNGNK
+108 REGTSDYFLNGNK

-147 GMISRLIESRPED
+147 GMISRLIESKPED

-205 LSHLK
+205 LTHLK
-210 RQAQAAERYG
+210 RQAQAAERYA
-220 EYKEQ
+220 EYKAE

-230 AQLLVLQRQE
+230 AQLLTLQRRVQAG
-240 QTNVATRAQRE
+240 VATRAQRE

-257 ERERYQV
+257 ERERYQA
-264 QVSSSISEIE
+264 QVSSCVSEIE

-283 NASTSDLQGSFYALG
+283 NAGASQLQGDFYSLG
-298 SEVSRIEQAIK
+298 SEVSRIEQAMN
-309 FAKQRRDSLTRDLE
+309 FAKQRRETLARDLE

-349 LTSIEPT
+349 LASIEPT

-361 EEVARV
+361 EEVGRV
-367 DAALAEAESRAQ
+367 DLALAEAEKV
-379 AADTDWETFTQDA
+379 AATADGDWDHFTQRAA
-392 VLPKQQVEVQQGRKA
+392 VPKQQVEVQQGRQG
-407 NAERNLATLS
+407 NAERNLAALNE
-417 QRIDRIKQE
+417 RLARIKSELAGLSESVEETDLDTVSSDLADAEQAVVTQKTTLD
-426 FESLKDHEETVSL
+426 SLK
-439 DAIVESLT
+439 
-447 EAEAAVALKSSELE
+447 EALQSSRSELE
-461 KTRQALSD
+461 AL
-469 SREQLSHRREQQD
+469 RHKQD
-482 ELRRQFQV
+482 ELRREIQA
-490 LAGQKASLEALQEDA
+490 LTGQRASLEALQLDA
-505 KKDQDLDEVNEWLK
+505 QARSSGDFVSEWLGNHGIEQAAPLVEAIVV
-519 DALSSEGSE
+519 DEGFEAAADVVLGDWLVALQAELTSLSSSIDVPPTGLTLVDAEPGERSSDP
-528 LLNLVS
+528 LL
-534 VETGYETAAD
+534 
-544 LVLGSWMSSIG
+544 
-555 VDLQHLPQHPK
+555 
-566 SDLVQPPAGLSLID
+566 LS
-580 AAVSESRVD
+580 
-589 DTMLAHYIKGPLGI
+589 HYIQLPRGLEHL
-603 ADALSGVRV
+603 LSGVRV
-612 VQSWQQAM
+612 AEDWQEALG
-620 AARKELTAGQSVVS
+620 ARASLSVDES
-634 QDGLW
+634 IISKDGLW
-639 VGKSW
+639 VAKHW
-644 MRSKTQADAEQG
+644 MRSRGEADAEQG
-656 MIARQGR
+656 IIARQSQ
-663 LSEVAEALDEVS
+663 LNAVAEAFEVAS
-675 KKLVAVDEALDSLRQ
+675 RALDGTDTRIEELR
-690 QRADLEHAVDGQ
+690 V
-702 QQVLQA
+702 
-708 MQQKVVEL
+708 
-716 ESQKRA
+716 KRA
-722 VIAEQEQRLTRE
+722 ETERTIDAEQEVLQVAQQTLSRLDTQRRALIAERE
-734 SQLKQDL
+734 QRQNREAQLRQDVT
-741 SDAEA
+741 DAEVRA
-746 RVSEEQT
+746 AEEQS
-753 VIEEA
+753 VIDEA
-758 TQMLGRARS
+758 KQMLNRAQH
-767 QVASDE
+767 QVESDE
-773 TSREA
+773 GVREA
-778 LEDQRQAARDT
+778 LETARTQAREQ
-789 VRQCRQAKQQADV
+789 VRQCRQEKQQADV
-802 ALNRSEVRHRELLT
+802 GLNRSEVRHRELLT
-816 QREALAQSIERAR
+816 QREALSRSIERAR
-829 QQLES
+829 EQVTN
-834 YEKRE
+834 YEQRE
-839 ASIRSEMPTEENPD
+839 ASIRGEMPTEENPD
-853 REAQHELSELLEKRL
+853 LAAQQELSELLERRL
-868 GVEAQLTQA
+868 AVESQLTQA
-877 RQGLSELESVLRE
+877 RQGLSELESALRSK
-890 REQTRMQAEQ
+890 EQSRMEAEQ

-911 ARLKLAETAVRIEQI
+911 ARLKVAETGVRVEQI
-926 DAALKELDAAV
+926 DVALSELEVTLESV
-937 EQVTESLPEDA
+937 EESLPEDA
-948 QESEWQVRVERIG
+948 DETEWQVRVERI
-961 AKIHRLGP
+961 AARIHRLGP
-969 INLAAIDETK
+969 INLAAIDETT

-985 QYLDS
+985 EYLDA
-990 QDEDLRTALET
+990 QDDDLRTALET

-1021 DTVNAGFSELFP
+1021 DTVNAGFAELFP

>member
-7 SLAGFKSFVDPTRVT
+7 SLSGFKSFVDPTKVT

-74 PVAQASIELLF
+74 PVGQASIELLF

-99 NEISVRRVV
+99 NEISVRRLVT
-108 SREGASDYFLNGNK
+108 REGTSDYFLNGNK

-147 GMISRLIESRPED
+147 GMISRLIESKPED

-210 RQAQAAERYG
+210 RQAQAAERYA
-220 EYKEQ
+220 EYKAE

-230 AQLLVLQRQE
+230 AQLLALQRRIL
-240 QTNVATRAQRE
+240 TGVASRAQRE
-251 IDDFAT
+251 IDDFAI
-257 ERERYQV
+257 ERERYQA
-264 QVSSSISEIE
+264 QVSSCVSEIE

-283 NASTSDLQGSFYALG
+283 NAGASQLQGDFYSLG
-298 SEVSRIEQAIK
+298 SEVSRIEQAMN
-309 FAKQRRDSLTRDLE
+309 FAKQRRETLARDLE

-335 VDSDSQRLTELAEA
+335 VDSDSQRLIELAEA
-349 LTSIEPT
+349 LASIEPT

-361 EEVARV
+361 EEVGRV
-367 DAALAEAESRAQ
+367 DLALAEAEKV
-379 AADTDWETFTQDA
+379 AATADDDWDHFTQRAA
-392 VLPKQQVEVQQGRKA
+392 VPKQQVEVQQGRQG
-407 NAERNLATLS
+407 NAERNLAALNE
-417 QRIDRIKQE
+417 RLERIKSELAGLSDAVDETDLDTVSTELAGAEQAVVTQKTALD
-426 FESLKDHEETVSL
+426 SLKETLQSYR
-439 DAIVESLT
+439 
-447 EAEAAVALKSSELE
+447 SELE
-461 KTRQALSD
+461 ALRQK
-469 SREQLSHRREQQD
+469 QD
-482 ELRRQFQV
+482 ELRREIQA
-490 LAGQKASLEALQEDA
+490 LTGQRASLEALQSDTQA
-505 KKDQDLDEVNEWLK
+505 SSSGDFVSEWLSNHGIEQTAPLAETIVV
-519 DALSSEGSE
+519 DEGFE
-528 LLNLVS
+528 V
-534 VETGYETAAD
+534 AAD
-544 LVLGSWMSSIG
+544 VVLGDWL
-555 VDLQHLPQHPK
+555 VALQTELTSLTPCI
-566 SDLVQPPAGLSLID
+566 DAPPAGLTLVDAEPGERSADPLLLSHYVQLPRGLEHLMSDVRVADDWQAALDARASLSADESIISKDGLWIAKHWMRSRGEAD
-580 AAVSESRVD
+580 AEEGIIARQAKLNAVSEAFEVASRD
-589 DTMLAHYIKGPLGI
+589 LEDTDSHIE
-603 ADALSGVRV
+603 
-612 VQSWQQAM
+612 
-620 AARKELTAGQSVVS
+620 ELRAKRAETE
-634 QDGLW
+634 
-639 VGKSW
+639 
-644 MRSKTQADAEQG
+644 RTIDAEQEVLQG
-656 MIARQGR
+656 AQQTLSRLDTQRRALIVEREQRQNR
-663 LSEVAEALDEVS
+663 EAQ
-675 KKLVAVDEALDSLRQ
+675 LRQ
-690 QRADLEHAVDGQ
+690 DL
-702 QQVLQA
+702 
-708 MQQKVVEL
+708 
-716 ESQKRA
+716 
-722 VIAEQEQRLTRE
+722 T
-734 SQLKQDL
+734 
-741 SDAEA
+741 DAEA
-746 RVSEEQT
+746 RATEEQS
-753 VIEEA
+753 VIDEA
-758 TQMLGRARS
+758 KQMLNRAQY
-767 QVASDE
+767 QVESDE
-773 TSREA
+773 GMRETMETA
-778 LEDQRQAARDT
+778 RTQAREQ
-789 VRQCRQAKQQADV
+789 VRQCRQEKQQADV

-816 QREALAQSIERAR
+816 QREALSRSIERAR
-829 QQLES
+829 EQVTS
-834 YEKRE
+834 YEQRE
-839 ASIRSEMPTEENPD
+839 ASIRGEMPKEENPD
-853 REAQHELSELLEKRL
+853 LAAQQELSELLERRL
-868 GVEAQLTQA
+868 AVESQLTQA
-877 RQGLSELESVLRE
+877 RPGLSELESALRSK
-890 REQTRMQAEQ
+890 EQSRMEAEQ
-900 AVAGVQTRSEG
+900 EVVGVQTRSEG
-911 ARLKLAETAVRIEQI
+911 ARLKLAETGVRVEQI
-926 DAALKELDAAV
+926 DAALSELEVTLEAV
-937 EQVTESLPEDA
+937 EESLPEDA
-948 QESEWQVRVERIG
+948 DETEWQVRVERIG
-961 AKIHRLGP
+961 ARIHRLGP
-969 INLAAIDETK
+969 INLAAIDETS

-985 QYLDS
+985 EYLDA
-990 QDEDLRTALET
+990 QDDDLRTALET

-1007 KIDKETRSRFKDTF
+1007 KIDKETRSRFRDTF
-1021 DTVNAGFSELFP
+1021 DTVNAGFAELFP

-1044 MTGDDLLD
+1044 MTGDDLLN

>member
-7 SLAGFKSFVDPTRVT
+7 SLSGFKSFVDPTKVT

-74 PVAQASIELLF
+74 PVGQASIELLF
-85 DNSTGKVGGEYAAY
+85 DNSAGKVGGEYAAY
-99 NEISVRRVV
+99 NEISVRRLVT
-108 SREGASDYFLNGNK
+108 REGTSDYFLNGNK

-147 GMISRLIESRPED
+147 GMISRLIESKPED

-205 LSHLK
+205 LTHLK
-210 RQAQAAERYG
+210 RQAQAAERYA
-220 EYKEQ
+220 EYKAE

-230 AQLLVLQRQE
+230 AQLLTLQRRVQAG
-240 QTNVATRAQRE
+240 VATRAQRE

-257 ERERYQV
+257 ERERYQA
-264 QVSSSISEIE
+264 QVSSCVSEIE

-283 NASTSDLQGSFYALG
+283 NAGASQLQGDFYSLG
-298 SEVSRIEQAIK
+298 SEVSRIEQAMN
-309 FAKQRRDSLTRDLE
+309 FAKQRRETLARDLE

-349 LTSIEPT
+349 LASIEPT

-361 EEVARV
+361 EEVGRV
-367 DAALAEAESRAQ
+367 DLALAEAEKV
-379 AADTDWETFTQDA
+379 AATADGDWDHFTQRAA
-392 VLPKQQVEVQQGRKA
+392 VPKQQVEVQQGRQG
-407 NAERNLATLS
+407 NAERNLAALNE
-417 QRIDRIKQE
+417 RLARIKSELAGLSESVEETDLDTVSSDLADAEQAVVTQKTTLD
-426 FESLKDHEETVSL
+426 SLK
-439 DAIVESLT
+439 
-447 EAEAAVALKSSELE
+447 EALQSSRSELE
-461 KTRQALSD
+461 AL
-469 SREQLSHRREQQD
+469 RHKQD
-482 ELRRQFQV
+482 ELRREIQA
-490 LAGQKASLEALQEDA
+490 LTGQRASLEALQLDA
-505 KKDQDLDEVNEWLK
+505 QARSSGDFVSEWLGNHGIEQAAPLVEAIVV
-519 DALSSEGSE
+519 DEGFEAAADVVLGDWLVALQAELTSLSSSIDVPPTGLTLVDAEPGERSADP
-528 LLNLVS
+528 LL
-534 VETGYETAAD
+534 
-544 LVLGSWMSSIG
+544 
-555 VDLQHLPQHPK
+555 
-566 SDLVQPPAGLSLID
+566 LS
-580 AAVSESRVD
+580 
-589 DTMLAHYIKGPLGI
+589 HYIQLPRGLEH
-603 ADALSGVRV
+603 LMSGVRV
-612 VQSWQQAM
+612 AEDWQEALG
-620 AARKELTAGQSVVS
+620 ARASLSVDES
-634 QDGLW
+634 IISKDGLW
-639 VGKSW
+639 VAKHW
-644 MRSKTQADAEQG
+644 MRSRGEADAEQG
-656 MIARQGR
+656 IIARQSQ
-663 LSEVAEALDEVS
+663 LNAVAEAFEVAS
-675 KKLVAVDEALDSLRQ
+675 RALDGTDTRIEELR
-690 QRADLEHAVDGQ
+690 V
-702 QQVLQA
+702 
-708 MQQKVVEL
+708 
-716 ESQKRA
+716 KRA
-722 VIAEQEQRLTRE
+722 ETERTIDAEQEVLQVAQQTLSRLDTQRRALIAERE
-734 SQLKQDL
+734 QRQNREAQLRQDVT
-741 SDAEA
+741 DAEVRA
-746 RVSEEQT
+746 AEEQS
-753 VIEEA
+753 VIDEA
-758 TQMLGRARS
+758 KQMLNRAQH
-767 QVASDE
+767 QVESDE
-773 TSREA
+773 GVREA
-778 LEDQRQAARDT
+778 LETARTQAREQ
-789 VRQCRQAKQQADV
+789 VRQCRQEKQQADV
-802 ALNRSEVRHRELLT
+802 GLNRSEVRHRELLT
-816 QREALAQSIERAR
+816 QREALSRSIERAR
-829 QQLES
+829 EQVTN
-834 YEKRE
+834 YEQRE
-839 ASIRSEMPTEENPD
+839 ASIRGEMPTEENPD
-853 REAQHELSELLEKRL
+853 LAAQQELSELLERRL
-868 GVEAQLTQA
+868 AVESQLTQA
-877 RQGLSELESVLRE
+877 RQGLSELESALRSK
-890 REQTRMQAEQ
+890 EQSRMEAEQ

-911 ARLKLAETAVRIEQI
+911 ARLKLAETGVRVEQI
-926 DAALKELDAAV
+926 DAALSELEVTLESV
-937 EQVTESLPEDA
+937 EESLPEDA
-948 QESEWQVRVERIG
+948 DETEWQVRVERI
-961 AKIHRLGP
+961 AARIHRLGP
-969 INLAAIDETK
+969 INLAAIDETT

-985 QYLDS
+985 EYLDA
-990 QDEDLRTALET
+990 QDDDLRTALET

-1021 DTVNAGFSELFP
+1021 DTVNAGFAELFP

>member
-74 PVAQASIELLF
+74 PVGQASIELLF

-108 SREGASDYFLNGNK
+108 SREGTSDYFLNGNK

-230 AQLLVLQRQE
+230 AQLLVLQRQV
-240 QTNVATRAQRE
+240 QNSVASRAQRE

-257 ERERYQV
+257 ERERYQA
-264 QVSSSISEIE
+264 QVSSSMSEIE

-283 NASTSDLQGSFYALG
+283 NASTSDLQGNFYALG
-298 SEVSRIEQAIK
+298 SEVSRIEQTIK
-309 FAKQRRDSLTRDLE
+309 FAKQRRDSLARDLE

-349 LTSIEPT
+349 LASIEPT
-356 LTRER
+356 LARER
-361 EEVARV
+361 EEVVRV
-367 DAALAEAESRAQ
+367 DSALAEAEKAAQTADGNWENFTQQ
-379 AADTDWETFTQDA
+379 AA
-392 VLPKQQVEVQQGRKA
+392 LPKQQVEVQQGRKA

-417 QRIDRIKQE
+417 QRLDRIKQE
-426 FESLKDHEETVSL
+426 LESLKEHEETVSL
-439 DAIVESLT
+439 DAIVETLA
-447 EAEAAVALKSSELE
+447 EAEAAAMLQRDELE
-461 KTRQALSD
+461 KSRQALSD
-469 SREQLSHRREQQD
+469 SRDQLGQKREEQD
-482 ELRRQFQV
+482 ELRRQSQV
-490 LAGQKASLEALQEDA
+490 LAGQKASLEALQADA
-505 KKDQDLDEVNEWLK
+505 KDEQAQTEANEWLQQ
-519 DALSSEGSE
+519 ALDTDGIA
-528 LLNLVS
+528 LLDLVS
-534 VETGYETAAD
+534 VDTGYEAAAD
-544 LVLGSWMSSIG
+544 LVLGAWVSSMG
-555 VDLQHLPQHPK
+555 ANLQQLT
-566 SDLVQPPAGLSLID
+566 SGSLQPPAGLSLVD
-580 AAVSESRVD
+580 AAHADQNS
-589 DTMLAHYIKGPLGI
+589 DTSMLAHYIKGPVGI
-603 ADALSGVRV
+603 RDALAGVRV
-612 VQSWQQAM
+612 VETWQQAM
-620 AARKELTAGQSVVS
+620 EARAELTEGQSVVS

-639 VGKSW
+639 VGRSW
-644 MRSKTQADAEQG
+644 MRSRTQTDAEQG

-663 LSEVAEALDEVS
+663 LTEITEALEKVS
-675 KKLVAVDEALDSLRQ
+675 NDLAKVDETLATLRQ
-690 QRADLEHAVDGQ
+690 QRADREQAIDSQ
-702 QQVLQA
+702 QEVLQSA
-708 MQQKVVEL
+708 QQKVVQL
-716 ESQKRA
+716 ESQKRSL
-722 VIAEQEQRLTRE
+722 IAEQEQRLARE
-734 SQLKQDL
+734 SQLRQDL
-741 SDAEA
+741 SDAEV
-746 RVSEEQT
+746 RVSEEQA

-773 TSREA
+773 TSREE
-778 LEDQRQAARDT
+778 LEDQRQTARDT

-834 YEKRE
+834 YEQRE

-853 REAQHELSELLEKRL
+853 REAQRELSELLEKRL

-911 ARLKLAETAVRIEQI
+911 SRLKLAETAVRVEQI
-926 DAALKELDAAV
+926 DAALKELEATLEAV
-937 EQVTESLPEDA
+937 QASLPEDA
-948 QESEWQVRVERIG
+948 DESEWQIRVERIG

-969 INLAAIDETK
+969 INLAAIDETS

-985 QYLDS
+985 QYLDA

>member
-74 PVAQASIELLF
+74 PVGQASIELLF

-108 SREGASDYFLNGNK
+108 SREGTSDYFLNGNK

-230 AQLLVLQRQE
+230 AQLLVLQRQV
-240 QTNVATRAQRE
+240 QNSVALRAQRE

-257 ERERYQV
+257 ERERYQA
-264 QVSSSISEIE
+264 QVSSSMSEIE

-283 NASTSDLQGSFYALG
+283 NASTSDLQGNFYALG
-298 SEVSRIEQAIK
+298 SEVSRIEQTIK
-309 FAKQRRDSLTRDLE
+309 FAKQRRDSLARDLE

-335 VDSDSQRLTELAEA
+335 VDSDSQRLTELGEA
-349 LTSIEPT
+349 LASIEPT
-356 LTRER
+356 LARER

-367 DAALAEAESRAQ
+367 DTALAEAEKAAQTADGNWESFTQQ
-379 AADTDWETFTQDA
+379 AA
-392 VLPKQQVEVQQGRKA
+392 LPKQQVEVQQGRKA

-417 QRIDRIKQE
+417 QRLDRIKQE
-426 FESLKDHEETVSL
+426 LESLKAHEETVSL
-439 DAIVESLT
+439 DAIVESLA
-447 EAEAAVALKSSELE
+447 EAEAAATLQRDELE

-469 SREQLSHRREQQD
+469 SRDQLGQRREEQD
-482 ELRRQFQV
+482 ELRRQSQV
-490 LAGQKASLEALQEDA
+490 LSGQKASLEALQADA
-505 KKDQDLDEVNEWLK
+505 KDDQAQAEANDWLEQVLD
-519 DALSSEGSE
+519 SEGIA
-528 LLNLVS
+528 LLDVVS
-534 VETGYETAAD
+534 VDNGYEAAAD
-544 LVLGSWMSSIG
+544 LVLGAWVSSMG
-555 VDLQHLPQHPK
+555 ADLQQLT
-566 SDLVQPPAGLSLID
+566 SGSVQPPAGLSLVD
-580 AAVSESRVD
+580 AASADRNS
-589 DTMLAHYIKGPLGI
+589 DTSMLAHYIKGPVGI
-603 ADALSGVRV
+603 LDALAGVRV
-612 VQSWQQAM
+612 VETWQQAM
-620 AARKELTAGQSVVS
+620 AARAELSDGQSVVS

-639 VGKSW
+639 VGRSW
-644 MRSKTQADAEQG
+644 MRSRTQTDAEQG

-663 LSEVAEALDEVS
+663 LTEISEALEKVSSNLDEV
-675 KKLVAVDEALDSLRQ
+675 DETLTALRQ
-690 QRADLEHAVDGQ
+690 QRAELEQAIDAQ
-702 QQVLQA
+702 QEVLQSA
-708 MQQKVVEL
+708 QQRAVQL
-716 ESQKRA
+716 ESQKRSL
-722 VIAEQEQRLTRE
+722 IAEQEQRLARE

-741 SDAEA
+741 SDAA
-746 RVSEEQT
+746 VRVSEEQA

-773 TSREA
+773 TSREE
-778 LEDQRQAARDT
+778 LEDQRHAARDN

-834 YEKRE
+834 YEQRE

-853 REAQHELSELLEKRL
+853 LEAQRELSELLEKRL

-877 RQGLSELESVLRE
+877 RQGLSELERVLRE

-911 ARLKLAETAVRIEQI
+911 SRLKLAETAVRVEQI
-926 DAALKELDAAV
+926 DVALKELEATVEAV
-937 EQVTESLPEDA
+937 EASLPEDA
-948 QESEWQVRVERIG
+948 DESEWQIRVERIG

-969 INLAAIDETK
+969 INLAAIDETS

-985 QYLDS
+985 QYLDA
-990 QDEDLRTALET
+990 QDDDLRTALET

>member
-7 SLAGFKSFVDPTRVT
+7 SLSGFKSFVDPTKVT

-74 PVAQASIELLF
+74 PVGQASIELLF

-99 NEISVRRVV
+99 NEISVRRLVT
-108 SREGASDYFLNGNK
+108 REGTSDYFLNGNK

-147 GMISRLIESRPED
+147 GMISRLIESKPED

-210 RQAQAAERYG
+210 RQAQAAERYA
-220 EYKEQ
+220 EYKAE

-230 AQLLVLQRQE
+230 AQLLALQRRIL
-240 QTNVATRAQRE
+240 TGVASRAQRE
-251 IDDFAT
+251 IDDFAI
-257 ERERYQV
+257 ERERYQA
-264 QVSSSISEIE
+264 QVSSCVSEIE

-283 NASTSDLQGSFYALG
+283 NAGASQLQGDFYSLG
-298 SEVSRIEQAIK
+298 SEVSRIEQAMN
-309 FAKQRRDSLTRDLE
+309 FAKQRRETLARDLE

-335 VDSDSQRLTELAEA
+335 VDSDSQRLIELAEA
-349 LTSIEPT
+349 LASIEPT

-361 EEVARV
+361 EEVGRV
-367 DAALAEAESRAQ
+367 DLALVEAEKVTAT
-379 AADTDWETFTQDA
+379 ADGDWDHFTQRAA
-392 VLPKQQVEVQQGRKA
+392 VPKQQVEVQQGRQG
-407 NAERNLATLS
+407 NAERNLAALNE
-417 QRIDRIKQE
+417 RLERIKSELAGLSEAVDETDLDTVSTELAGAEQAVVTQKTALD
-426 FESLKDHEETVSL
+426 SLKETLQSYR
-439 DAIVESLT
+439 
-447 EAEAAVALKSSELE
+447 SELE
-461 KTRQALSD
+461 ALRQK
-469 SREQLSHRREQQD
+469 QD
-482 ELRRQFQV
+482 ELRREIQA
-490 LAGQKASLEALQEDA
+490 LTGQRASLEALQSDTQA
-505 KKDQDLDEVNEWLK
+505 SSSGDFVSEWLSNHGIEQTAPLAETIVV
-519 DALSSEGSE
+519 DEGFE
-528 LLNLVS
+528 V
-534 VETGYETAAD
+534 AAD
-544 LVLGSWMSSIG
+544 VVLGDWL
-555 VDLQHLPQHPK
+555 VALQTELTSLTPCI
-566 SDLVQPPAGLSLID
+566 DAPPAGLTLVDAEPGERSADPLLLSHYVQLPRGLEHLMSDVRVADDWQAALDARASLSADESIISKDGLWIAKHWMRSRGEAD
-580 AAVSESRVD
+580 AEEGIIARQAKLNAVSEAFEVASRALE
-589 DTMLAHYIKGPLGI
+589 DTDSHIE
-603 ADALSGVRV
+603 
-612 VQSWQQAM
+612 
-620 AARKELTAGQSVVS
+620 ELRAKRAETE
-634 QDGLW
+634 
-639 VGKSW
+639 
-644 MRSKTQADAEQG
+644 RTIDAEQEVLQG
-656 MIARQGR
+656 AQQTLSRLDTQRRALIVEREQRQNR
-663 LSEVAEALDEVS
+663 EAQ
-675 KKLVAVDEALDSLRQ
+675 LRQ
-690 QRADLEHAVDGQ
+690 DL
-702 QQVLQA
+702 
-708 MQQKVVEL
+708 
-716 ESQKRA
+716 
-722 VIAEQEQRLTRE
+722 T
-734 SQLKQDL
+734 
-741 SDAEA
+741 DAEA
-746 RVSEEQT
+746 RATEEQS
-753 VIEEA
+753 VIDEA
-758 TQMLGRARS
+758 KQMLNRAQH
-767 QVASDE
+767 QVESDE
-773 TSREA
+773 GMRETLKTA
-778 LEDQRQAARDT
+778 RTQAREQ
-789 VRQCRQAKQQADV
+789 VRQCRQEKQQADV

-816 QREALAQSIERAR
+816 QREALSRSIERAR
-829 QQLES
+829 EQVTS
-834 YEKRE
+834 YEQRE
-839 ASIRSEMPTEENPD
+839 ASIRGEMPKEENPD
-853 REAQHELSELLEKRL
+853 LAAQQELSELLERRL
-868 GVEAQLTQA
+868 AVEAQLTQA
-877 RQGLSELESVLRE
+877 RQGLSELESALRSK
-890 REQTRMQAEQ
+890 EQSRMEAEQ
-900 AVAGVQTRSEG
+900 EVVGVQTRSEG
-911 ARLKLAETAVRIEQI
+911 ARLKLAETGVRVEQI
-926 DAALKELDAAV
+926 DAALSELEVTLEAV
-937 EQVTESLPEDA
+937 EESLPEDA
-948 QESEWQVRVERIG
+948 DETEWQVRVERIG
-961 AKIHRLGP
+961 ARIHRLGP
-969 INLAAIDETK
+969 INLAAIDETS

-985 QYLDS
+985 EYLDA
-990 QDEDLRTALET
+990 QDDDLRTALET

-1021 DTVNAGFSELFP
+1021 DTVNAGFAELFP

-1044 MTGDDLLD
+1044 MTGDDLLN

-1119 EMSKKVQFVFIT
+1119 EMSTKVQFVFIT

>member
-7 SLAGFKSFVDPTRVT
+7 SLSGFKSFVDPTKVT

-74 PVAQASIELLF
+74 PVGQASIELLF
-85 DNSTGKVGGEYAAY
+85 DNSAGKVGGEYAAY
-99 NEISVRRVV
+99 NEISVRRLVT
-108 SREGASDYFLNGNK
+108 REGTSDYFLNGNK

-147 GMISRLIESRPED
+147 GMISRLIESKPED

-205 LSHLK
+205 LTHLK
-210 RQAQAAERYG
+210 RQAQAAERYA
-220 EYKEQ
+220 EYKAE

-230 AQLLVLQRQE
+230 AQLLTLQRRVQAG
-240 QTNVATRAQRE
+240 VATRAQRE

-257 ERERYQV
+257 ERERYQA
-264 QVSSSISEIE
+264 QVSSCVSEIE

-283 NASTSDLQGSFYALG
+283 NAGASQLQGDFYSLG
-298 SEVSRIEQAIK
+298 SEVSRIEQAMN
-309 FAKQRRDSLTRDLE
+309 FAKQRRETLARDLE

-349 LTSIEPT
+349 LASIEPT

-361 EEVARV
+361 EEVGRV
-367 DAALAEAESRAQ
+367 DLALAEAEKV
-379 AADTDWETFTQDA
+379 AATADGDWDHFTQRAA
-392 VLPKQQVEVQQGRKA
+392 VPKQQVEVQQGRQG
-407 NAERNLATLS
+407 NAERNLAALNE
-417 QRIDRIKQE
+417 RLARIKSELAGLSKSVEETDLDTVSSDLADAEQAVVTQKTTLD
-426 FESLKDHEETVSL
+426 SLK
-439 DAIVESLT
+439 
-447 EAEAAVALKSSELE
+447 EALQSSRSELE
-461 KTRQALSD
+461 AL
-469 SREQLSHRREQQD
+469 RHKQD
-482 ELRRQFQV
+482 ELRREIQA
-490 LAGQKASLEALQEDA
+490 LTGQRASLEALQLDA
-505 KKDQDLDEVNEWLK
+505 QARSSGDFVSEWLGNHGIEQAAPLVEAIVV
-519 DALSSEGSE
+519 DEGFEAAADVVLGDWLVALQAELTSLSSSIDVPPTGLTLVDAEPGERSADP
-528 LLNLVS
+528 LL
-534 VETGYETAAD
+534 
-544 LVLGSWMSSIG
+544 
-555 VDLQHLPQHPK
+555 
-566 SDLVQPPAGLSLID
+566 LS
-580 AAVSESRVD
+580 
-589 DTMLAHYIKGPLGI
+589 HYIQLPRGLEH
-603 ADALSGVRV
+603 LMSGVRV
-612 VQSWQQAM
+612 AEDWQEALG
-620 AARKELTAGQSVVS
+620 ARASLSVDES
-634 QDGLW
+634 IISKDGLW
-639 VGKSW
+639 VAKHW
-644 MRSKTQADAEQG
+644 MRSRGEADAEQG
-656 MIARQGR
+656 IIARQSQ
-663 LSEVAEALDEVS
+663 LNAVAEAFEVAS
-675 KKLVAVDEALDSLRQ
+675 RALDGTDTRIEELR
-690 QRADLEHAVDGQ
+690 V
-702 QQVLQA
+702 
-708 MQQKVVEL
+708 
-716 ESQKRA
+716 KRA
-722 VIAEQEQRLTRE
+722 ETERTIDAEQEVLQVAQQTLSRLDTQRRALIAERE
-734 SQLKQDL
+734 QRQNREAQLRQDVT
-741 SDAEA
+741 DAEVRA
-746 RVSEEQT
+746 AEEQS
-753 VIEEA
+753 VIDEA
-758 TQMLGRARS
+758 KQMLNRAQH
-767 QVASDE
+767 QVESDE
-773 TSREA
+773 GVREA
-778 LEDQRQAARDT
+778 LETARTQAREQ
-789 VRQCRQAKQQADV
+789 VRQCRQEKQQADV
-802 ALNRSEVRHRELLT
+802 GLNRSEVRHRELLT
-816 QREALAQSIERAR
+816 QREALSRSIERAR
-829 QQLES
+829 EQVTN
-834 YEKRE
+834 YEQRE
-839 ASIRSEMPTEENPD
+839 ASIRGEMPTEENPD
-853 REAQHELSELLEKRL
+853 LAAQQELSELLERRL
-868 GVEAQLTQA
+868 AVESQLTQA
-877 RQGLSELESVLRE
+877 RQGLSELESALRSK
-890 REQTRMQAEQ
+890 EQSRMEAEQ

-911 ARLKLAETAVRIEQI
+911 ARLKVAETGVRVEQI
-926 DAALKELDAAV
+926 DAALSELEVTLESV
-937 EQVTESLPEDA
+937 EESLPEDA
-948 QESEWQVRVERIG
+948 DETEWQVRVERI
-961 AKIHRLGP
+961 AARIHRLGP
-969 INLAAIDETK
+969 INLAAIDETT

-985 QYLDS
+985 EYLDA
-990 QDEDLRTALET
+990 QDDDLRTALET

-1021 DTVNAGFSELFP
+1021 DTVNAGFAELFP

>member
-7 SLAGFKSFVDPTRVT
+7 SLSGFKSFVDPTKVT

-74 PVAQASIELLF
+74 PVGQASIELLF
-85 DNSTGKVGGEYAAY
+85 DNSAGKVGGEYAAY
-99 NEISVRRVV
+99 NEISVRRLVT
-108 SREGASDYFLNGNK
+108 REGTSDYFLNGNK

-147 GMISRLIESRPED
+147 GMISRLIESKPED

-205 LSHLK
+205 LTHLK
-210 RQAQAAERYG
+210 RQAQAAERYA
-220 EYKEQ
+220 EYKAE

-230 AQLLVLQRQE
+230 AQLLTLQRRVQAG
-240 QTNVATRAQRE
+240 VATRAQRE

-257 ERERYQV
+257 ERERYQA
-264 QVSSSISEIE
+264 QVSSCVSEIE

-283 NASTSDLQGSFYALG
+283 NAGASQLQGDFYSLG
-298 SEVSRIEQAIK
+298 SEVSRIEQAMN
-309 FAKQRRDSLTRDLE
+309 FAKQRRETLARDLE

-349 LTSIEPT
+349 LASIEPT

-361 EEVARV
+361 EEVGRV
-367 DAALAEAESRAQ
+367 DLALAEAEKV
-379 AADTDWETFTQDA
+379 AATADGDWDHFTQRAA
-392 VLPKQQVEVQQGRKA
+392 VPKQQVEVQQGRQG
-407 NAERNLATLS
+407 NAERNLAALNE
-417 QRIDRIKQE
+417 RLARIKSELAGLSESVDETDLDTVSSDLADAEQAVVTQKTTLD
-426 FESLKDHEETVSL
+426 SLK
-439 DAIVESLT
+439 
-447 EAEAAVALKSSELE
+447 EALQSSRSELE
-461 KTRQALSD
+461 AL
-469 SREQLSHRREQQD
+469 RHKQD
-482 ELRRQFQV
+482 ELRREIQA
-490 LAGQKASLEALQEDA
+490 LTGQRASLEALQLDA
-505 KKDQDLDEVNEWLK
+505 QARSSGDFVSEWLGNHGIEQAAPLVEAIVV
-519 DALSSEGSE
+519 DEGFEAAADVVLGDWLVALQAELTSLSSSIDVPPTGLTLVDAEPGERSADP
-528 LLNLVS
+528 LL
-534 VETGYETAAD
+534 
-544 LVLGSWMSSIG
+544 
-555 VDLQHLPQHPK
+555 
-566 SDLVQPPAGLSLID
+566 LS
-580 AAVSESRVD
+580 
-589 DTMLAHYIKGPLGI
+589 HYIQLPRGLEH
-603 ADALSGVRV
+603 LMSGVRV
-612 VQSWQQAM
+612 AEDWQEALG
-620 AARKELTAGQSVVS
+620 ARASLSVDES
-634 QDGLW
+634 IISKDGLW
-639 VGKSW
+639 VAKHW
-644 MRSKTQADAEQG
+644 MRSRGEADAEQG
-656 MIARQGR
+656 IIARQSQ
-663 LSEVAEALDEVS
+663 LNAVAEAFEVAS
-675 KKLVAVDEALDSLRQ
+675 RALDGTDTRIEELR
-690 QRADLEHAVDGQ
+690 V
-702 QQVLQA
+702 
-708 MQQKVVEL
+708 
-716 ESQKRA
+716 KRA
-722 VIAEQEQRLTRE
+722 ETERTIDAEQEVLQVAQQTLSRLDTQRRALIAERE
-734 SQLKQDL
+734 QRQNREAQLRQDVT
-741 SDAEA
+741 DAEVRA
-746 RVSEEQT
+746 AEEQS
-753 VIEEA
+753 VIDEA
-758 TQMLGRARS
+758 KQMLNRAQH
-767 QVASDE
+767 QVESDE
-773 TSREA
+773 GVREA
-778 LEDQRQAARDT
+778 LETARTQAREQ
-789 VRQCRQAKQQADV
+789 VRQCRQEKQQADV
-802 ALNRSEVRHRELLT
+802 GLNRSEVRHRELLT
-816 QREALAQSIERAR
+816 QREALSRSIERAR
-829 QQLES
+829 EQVTN
-834 YEKRE
+834 YEQRE
-839 ASIRSEMPTEENPD
+839 ASIRGEMPTEENPD
-853 REAQHELSELLEKRL
+853 LAAQQELSELLERRL
-868 GVEAQLTQA
+868 AVESQLTQA
-877 RQGLSELESVLRE
+877 RQGLSELESALRSK
-890 REQTRMQAEQ
+890 EQSRMEAEQ
-900 AVAGVQTRSEG
+900 AVAGVQIRSEG
-911 ARLKLAETAVRIEQI
+911 ARLKVAETGVRVEQI
-926 DAALKELDAAV
+926 DAALSELEVTLESV
-937 EQVTESLPEDA
+937 EESLPEDA
-948 QESEWQVRVERIG
+948 DETEWQVRVERI
-961 AKIHRLGP
+961 AARIHRLGP
-969 INLAAIDETK
+969 INLAAIDETT

-985 QYLDS
+985 EYLDA
-990 QDEDLRTALET
+990 QDDDLRTALET

-1021 DTVNAGFSELFP
+1021 DTVNAGFAELFP

>member
-7 SLAGFKSFVDPTRVT
+7 SLSGFKSFVDPTKVT

-74 PVAQASIELLF
+74 PVGQASIELLF
-85 DNSTGKVGGEYAAY
+85 DNSAGKVGGEYAAY
-99 NEISVRRVV
+99 NEISVRRLVT
-108 SREGASDYFLNGNK
+108 REGTSDYFLNGNK

-147 GMISRLIESRPED
+147 GMISRLIESKPED

-205 LSHLK
+205 LTHLK
-210 RQAQAAERYG
+210 RQAQAAERYA
-220 EYKEQ
+220 EYKAE

-230 AQLLVLQRQE
+230 AQLLTLQRRVQAG
-240 QTNVATRAQRE
+240 VATRAQRE

-257 ERERYQV
+257 ERERYQA
-264 QVSSSISEIE
+264 QVSSCVSEIE

-283 NASTSDLQGSFYALG
+283 NAGASQLQGDFYSLG
-298 SEVSRIEQAIK
+298 SEVSRIEQAMN
-309 FAKQRRDSLTRDLE
+309 FAKQRRETLARDLE

-349 LTSIEPT
+349 LASIEPT

-361 EEVARV
+361 EEVGRV
-367 DAALAEAESRAQ
+367 DLALAEAEKV
-379 AADTDWETFTQDA
+379 AATADGDWDHFTQRAA
-392 VLPKQQVEVQQGRKA
+392 VPKQQVEVQQGRQG
-407 NAERNLATLS
+407 NAERNLAALNE
-417 QRIDRIKQE
+417 RLARIKSELAGLSKSVEETDLDTVSSDLADAEQAVVTQKTTLD
-426 FESLKDHEETVSL
+426 SLK
-439 DAIVESLT
+439 
-447 EAEAAVALKSSELE
+447 EALQSSRSELE
-461 KTRQALSD
+461 AL
-469 SREQLSHRREQQD
+469 RHKQD
-482 ELRRQFQV
+482 ELRREIQA
-490 LAGQKASLEALQEDA
+490 LTGQRASLEALQLDA
-505 KKDQDLDEVNEWLK
+505 QARSSGDFVSEWLGNHGIEQAAPLVEAIVV
-519 DALSSEGSE
+519 DEGFEAAADVVLGDWLVALQAELTSLSSSIDVPPTGLTLVDAEPGERSADP
-528 LLNLVS
+528 LL
-534 VETGYETAAD
+534 
-544 LVLGSWMSSIG
+544 
-555 VDLQHLPQHPK
+555 
-566 SDLVQPPAGLSLID
+566 LS
-580 AAVSESRVD
+580 
-589 DTMLAHYIKGPLGI
+589 HYIQLPRGLEHL
-603 ADALSGVRV
+603 LSGVRV
-612 VQSWQQAM
+612 AEDWQEALG
-620 AARKELTAGQSVVS
+620 ARASLSVDES
-634 QDGLW
+634 IISKDGLW
-639 VGKSW
+639 VAKHW
-644 MRSKTQADAEQG
+644 MRSRGEADAEQG
-656 MIARQGR
+656 IIARQSQ
-663 LSEVAEALDEVS
+663 LNAVAEAFEVAS
-675 KKLVAVDEALDSLRQ
+675 RALDGTDTRIEELR
-690 QRADLEHAVDGQ
+690 V
-702 QQVLQA
+702 
-708 MQQKVVEL
+708 
-716 ESQKRA
+716 KRA
-722 VIAEQEQRLTRE
+722 ETERTIDAEQEVLQVAQQTLSRLDTQRRALIAERE
-734 SQLKQDL
+734 QRQNREAQLRQDVT
-741 SDAEA
+741 DAEVRA
-746 RVSEEQT
+746 AEEQS
-753 VIEEA
+753 VIDEA
-758 TQMLGRARS
+758 KQMLNRAQH
-767 QVASDE
+767 QVESDE
-773 TSREA
+773 GVREA
-778 LEDQRQAARDT
+778 LETARTQAREQ
-789 VRQCRQAKQQADV
+789 VRQCRQEKQQADV
-802 ALNRSEVRHRELLT
+802 GLNRSEVRHRELLT
-816 QREALAQSIERAR
+816 QREALSRSIERAR
-829 QQLES
+829 EQVTN
-834 YEKRE
+834 YEQRE
-839 ASIRSEMPTEENPD
+839 ASIRGEMPTEENPD
-853 REAQHELSELLEKRL
+853 LAAQQELSELLERRL
-868 GVEAQLTQA
+868 AVESQLTQA
-877 RQGLSELESVLRE
+877 RQGLSELESALRSK
-890 REQTRMQAEQ
+890 EQSRMEAEQ

-911 ARLKLAETAVRIEQI
+911 ARLKVAETGVRVEQI
-926 DAALKELDAAV
+926 DAALSELEVTLESV
-937 EQVTESLPEDA
+937 EESLPEDA
-948 QESEWQVRVERIG
+948 DETEWQVRVERI
-961 AKIHRLGP
+961 AARIHRLGP
-969 INLAAIDETK
+969 INLAAIDETT

-985 QYLDS
+985 EYLDA
-990 QDEDLRTALET
+990 QDDDLRTALET

-1021 DTVNAGFSELFP
+1021 DTVNAGFAELFP

>member
-7 SLAGFKSFVDPTRVT
+7 SLSGFKSFVDPTKVT

-74 PVAQASIELLF
+74 PVGQASIELLF
-85 DNSTGKVGGEYAAY
+85 DNSAGKVGGEYAAY
-99 NEISVRRVV
+99 NEISVRRLVT
-108 SREGASDYFLNGNK
+108 REGTSDYFLNGNK

-147 GMISRLIESRPED
+147 GMISRLIESKPED

-205 LSHLK
+205 LTHLK
-210 RQAQAAERYG
+210 RQAQAAERYA
-220 EYKEQ
+220 EYKAE

-230 AQLLVLQRQE
+230 AQLLTLQRRVQAG
-240 QTNVATRAQRE
+240 VATRAQRE

-257 ERERYQV
+257 ERERYQA
-264 QVSSSISEIE
+264 QVSSCVSEIE

-283 NASTSDLQGSFYALG
+283 NAGASQLQGDFYSLG
-298 SEVSRIEQAIK
+298 SEVSRIEQAMN
-309 FAKQRRDSLTRDLE
+309 FAKQRRETLARDLE

-349 LTSIEPT
+349 LASIEPT

-361 EEVARV
+361 EEVGRV
-367 DAALAEAESRAQ
+367 DLALAEAEKV
-379 AADTDWETFTQDA
+379 AATADGDWDHFTQRAA
-392 VLPKQQVEVQQGRKA
+392 VPKQQVEVQQGRQG
-407 NAERNLATLS
+407 NAERNLAALNE
-417 QRIDRIKQE
+417 RLARIKSELAGLSESVEETDLDTVSSDLADAEQAVVTQKTTLD
-426 FESLKDHEETVSL
+426 SLK
-439 DAIVESLT
+439 
-447 EAEAAVALKSSELE
+447 EALQSSRSELE
-461 KTRQALSD
+461 AL
-469 SREQLSHRREQQD
+469 RHKQD
-482 ELRRQFQV
+482 ELRREIQA
-490 LAGQKASLEALQEDA
+490 LTGQRASLEALQLDA
-505 KKDQDLDEVNEWLK
+505 QARSTGDFVSEWLGNHGIEQAAPLVEAIVV
-519 DALSSEGSE
+519 DEGFEAAADVVLGDWLVALQAELTSLSSSIDVPPTGLTLVDAEPGERSADP
-528 LLNLVS
+528 LL
-534 VETGYETAAD
+534 
-544 LVLGSWMSSIG
+544 
-555 VDLQHLPQHPK
+555 
-566 SDLVQPPAGLSLID
+566 LS
-580 AAVSESRVD
+580 
-589 DTMLAHYIKGPLGI
+589 HYIQLPRGLEH
-603 ADALSGVRV
+603 LMSGVRV
-612 VQSWQQAM
+612 AEDWQEALG
-620 AARKELTAGQSVVS
+620 ARASLSVDES
-634 QDGLW
+634 IISKDGLW
-639 VGKSW
+639 VAKHW
-644 MRSKTQADAEQG
+644 MRSRGEADAEQG
-656 MIARQGR
+656 IIARQSQ
-663 LSEVAEALDEVS
+663 LNAVAEAFEVAS
-675 KKLVAVDEALDSLRQ
+675 RALDGTDTRIEELR
-690 QRADLEHAVDGQ
+690 V
-702 QQVLQA
+702 
-708 MQQKVVEL
+708 
-716 ESQKRA
+716 KRA
-722 VIAEQEQRLTRE
+722 ETERTIDAEQEVLQVAQQTLSRLDTQRRALIAERE
-734 SQLKQDL
+734 QRQNREAQLRQDVT
-741 SDAEA
+741 DAEVRA
-746 RVSEEQT
+746 AEEQS
-753 VIEEA
+753 VIDEA
-758 TQMLGRARS
+758 KQMLNRAQH
-767 QVASDE
+767 QVESDE
-773 TSREA
+773 GVREA
-778 LEDQRQAARDT
+778 LETARTQAREQ
-789 VRQCRQAKQQADV
+789 VRQCRQEKQQADV
-802 ALNRSEVRHRELLT
+802 GLNRSEVRHRELLT
-816 QREALAQSIERAR
+816 QREALSRSIERAR
-829 QQLES
+829 EQVTN
-834 YEKRE
+834 YEQRE
-839 ASIRSEMPTEENPD
+839 ASIRGEMPTEENPD
-853 REAQHELSELLEKRL
+853 LAAQQELSELLERRL
-868 GVEAQLTQA
+868 AVESQLTQA
-877 RQGLSELESVLRE
+877 RQGLSELESALRSK
-890 REQTRMQAEQ
+890 EQSRMEAEQ

-911 ARLKLAETAVRIEQI
+911 ARLKVAETGVRVEQI
-926 DAALKELDAAV
+926 DAALSELEVTLESV
-937 EQVTESLPEDA
+937 EESLPEDA
-948 QESEWQVRVERIG
+948 DETEWQVRVERI
-961 AKIHRLGP
+961 AARIHRLGP
-969 INLAAIDETK
+969 INLAAIDETT

-985 QYLDS
+985 EYLDA
-990 QDEDLRTALET
+990 QDDDLRTALET

-1021 DTVNAGFSELFP
+1021 DTVNAGFAELFP

>member
-1 MRLKSI
+1 
-7 SLAGFKSFVDPTRVT
+7 
-22 LPSNMCAVVGP
+22 
-33 NGCGKSNIID
+33 
-43 AVRWVMGES
+43 
-52 SAKTLRGES
+52 
-61 MTDVIFNGTTHRQ
+61 
-74 PVAQASIELLF
+74 
-85 DNSTGKVGGEYAAY
+85 
-99 NEISVRRVV
+99 
-108 SREGASDYFLNGNK
+108 
-122 CRRRDITDLFLGTGL
+122 
-137 GPRSYAIIEQ
+137 
-147 GMISRLIESRPED
+147 
-160 LRVYIEEAA
+160 
-169 GISKYKERRRETENR
+169 
-184 MQRTLD
+184 
-190 NLDRLTDLREELERN
+190 

-210 RQAQAAERYG
+210 RQAQSAERYG

-230 AQLLVLQRQE
+230 SQLLVLQRRAQN
-240 QTNVATRAQRE
+240 NVATRAQRE
-251 IDDFAT
+251 IDEFAT
-257 ERERYQV
+257 ERERYQA

-283 NASTSDLQGSFYALG
+283 NASTSDLQGAFYALG
-298 SEVSRIEQAIK
+298 SEVSRIEQTIK
-309 FAKQRRDSLTRDLE
+309 FAKQRRDSLARDLE

-349 LTSIEPT
+349 LSSIEPT
-356 LTRER
+356 LARER
-361 EEVARV
+361 DEVVRV
-367 DAALAEAESRAQ
+367 DALLLEAEKAAQTADGKWENFTQQ
-379 AADTDWETFTQDA
+379 AA
-392 VLPKQQVEVQQGRKA
+392 LPKQQVEVQQGRKA

-417 QRIDRIKQE
+417 QRLDRIKQE
-426 FESLKDHEETVSL
+426 LESLSGHEETKSV
-439 DAIVESLT
+439 DAIVESLL
-447 EAEAAVALKSSELE
+447 EAEAAAMLQRDELE
-461 KTRQALSD
+461 KSRQALSG
-469 SREQLSHRREQQD
+469 SRDQLGKKREEQD
-482 ELRRQFQV
+482 ELRRQSQV
-490 LAGQKASLEALQEDA
+490 LAGQKASLEALQADA
-505 KKDQDLDEVNEWLK
+505 KDEQAQAEVNAWLQ
-519 DALSSEGSE
+519 AMLSTKGSS
-528 LLNLVS
+528 LLELVS
-534 VETGYETAAD
+534 VASGYEAAAD
-544 LVLGSWMSSIG
+544 LVLGAWVSSAG
-555 VDLQHLPQHPK
+555 VDLEQLK
-566 SDLVQPPAGLSLID
+566 SDPVQPPAGLSMID
-580 AAVSESRVD
+580 AATSESNA
-589 DTMLAHYIKGPLGI
+589 DTAMLAHYIKGPVGI
-603 ADALSGVRV
+603 TYALAGIRV
-612 VQSWQQAM
+612 VETWQQAM
-620 AARKELTAGQSVVS
+620 AERLALSDGESVVS
-634 QDGLW
+634 KDGLW
-639 VGKSW
+639 VGRSW
-644 MRSKTQADAEQG
+644 IRSRTQADAEQG

-663 LSEVAEALDEVS
+663 LTEISERLEKVSTALAE
-675 KKLVAVDEALDSLRQ
+675 VDKSLLSLRQ
-690 QRADLEHAVDGQ
+690 QRADLEQDIDVRQEA
-702 QQVLQA
+702 LQST
-708 MQQKVVEL
+708 QQKVGQL
-716 ESQKRA
+716 ASQKRA
-722 VIAEQEQRLTRE
+722 LITEKEQRLARE

-741 SDAEA
+741 LDAEV
-746 RVSEEQT
+746 RVSEEQA

-773 TSREA
+773 TSREE
-778 LEDQRQAARDT
+778 LEDQRQAARDH

-829 QQLES
+829 QQLET
-834 YEKRE
+834 YEQRE
-839 ASIRSEMPTEENPD
+839 ASIRNEMPTEEDPD
-853 REAQHELSELLEKRL
+853 REAQYELSELLEKRL
-868 GVEAQLTQA
+868 GVETQLTQA
-877 RQGLSELESVLRE
+877 RQGLSELENALRE
-890 REQTRMQAEQ
+890 REQIRMQAEQ

-926 DAALKELDAAV
+926 DAALRELETTL
-937 EQVTESLPEDA
+937 EQAEALLPEEAD
-948 QESEWQVRVERIG
+948 ESEWQVRVERMG

-969 INLAAIDETK
+969 INLAAIDETS

-985 QYLDS
+985 QYLDA
-990 QDEDLRTALET
+990 QDDDLRTALET

-1033 KVFGGGTACLE
+1033 RVFGGGTACLE

-1052 TGVAIM
+1052 TGVTIM

-1119 EMSKKVQFVFIT
+1119 EMSRKVQFVFIT

>member
-7 SLAGFKSFVDPTRVT
+7 SLSGFKSFVDPTKVT

-74 PVAQASIELLF
+74 PVGQASIELLF

-99 NEISVRRVV
+99 NEISVRRLVT
-108 SREGASDYFLNGNK
+108 RDGTSDYFLNGNK

-147 GMISRLIESRPED
+147 GMISRLIESKPED

-210 RQAQAAERYG
+210 RQAQAAERYA
-220 EYKEQ
+220 EYKAE

-230 AQLLVLQRQE
+230 AQLLALQRRVQAG
-240 QTNVATRAQRE
+240 VASRAQRE

-257 ERERYQV
+257 ERERYQTE
-264 QVSSSISEIE
+264 VSSRVSEIE

-283 NASTSDLQGSFYALG
+283 NAGASQLQGDFYALG
-298 SEVSRIEQAIK
+298 SEVSRIEQAMN
-309 FAKQRRDSLTRDLE
+309 FAKQRRETLARDLE

-335 VDSDSQRLTELAEA
+335 VDSDSQRLSELAEA
-349 LTSIEPT
+349 LASIEPT

-361 EEVARV
+361 EEVSRV
-367 DAALAEAESRAQ
+367 DLALAEAEKV
-379 AADTDWETFTQDA
+379 AATADGDWDQFTQRAA
-392 VLPKQQVEVQQGRKA
+392 VPKQQVEVQQGRQG
-407 NAERNLATLS
+407 NAERNLAALNE
-417 QRIDRIKQE
+417 RLARIKSELAGLGESIDETDLDTVSTELADAEQAVVSQKTALD
-426 FESLKDHEETVSL
+426 SLKETLQS
-439 DAIVESLT
+439 SR
-447 EAEAAVALKSSELE
+447 SELE
-461 KTRQALSD
+461 ALRQK
-469 SREQLSHRREQQD
+469 QD
-482 ELRRQFQV
+482 ELRREIQA
-490 LAGQKASLEALQEDA
+490 LTGQRASLEALQSDA
-505 KKDQDLDEVNEWLK
+505 QASSSGDFVSEWLGNHGIERMAPIVEAIVV
-519 DALSSEGSE
+519 DEGFE
-528 LLNLVS
+528 A
-534 VETGYETAAD
+534 AAD
-544 LVLGSWMSSIG
+544 VVLGDWL
-555 VDLQHLPQHPK
+555 VALQTELTSLSP
-566 SDLVQPPAGLSLID
+566 STDVPPAGLTLVD
-580 AAVSESRVD
+580 AEPGERSADPLLLS
-589 DTMLAHYIKGPLGI
+589 HYVQLPRGLEH
-603 ADALSGVRV
+603 LMSGVRV
-612 VQSWQQAM
+612 AEDWQ
-620 AARKELTAGQSVVS
+620 AALDARASLSAGESIIS
-634 QDGLW
+634 KDGLW
-639 VGKSW
+639 VAKHW
-644 MRSKTQADAEQG
+644 MRSRGETDAEEG
-656 MIARQGR
+656 IIARQAQ
-663 LSEVAEALDEVS
+663 LNAVSEAFEIASRALEETDSRIEELRAKRTETERTIDADQEALQDAQQTLSRLETQRRALIAEREQRQNREAQLRQDLTDAETRAADEQSVI
-675 KKLVAVDEALDSLRQ
+675 DEA
-690 QRADLEHAVDGQ
+690 
-702 QQVLQA
+702 
-708 MQQKVVEL
+708 K
-716 ESQKRA
+716 
-722 VIAEQEQRLTRE
+722 
-734 SQLKQDL
+734 
-741 SDAEA
+741 
-746 RVSEEQT
+746 
-753 VIEEA
+753 
-758 TQMLGRARS
+758 QMLNRAQH
-767 QVASDE
+767 QVESDE
-773 TSREA
+773 GVREA
-778 LEDQRQAARDT
+778 LETARIQAREQ
-789 VRQCRQAKQQADV
+789 VRQCRQEKQQADV

-816 QREALAQSIERAR
+816 QREALSRSIERAR
-829 QQLES
+829 EQVTS
-834 YEKRE
+834 YEQRE
-839 ASIRSEMPTEENPD
+839 ASIRGEMPTEENPD
-853 REAQHELSELLEKRL
+853 LAAQQELSELLERRL
-868 GVEAQLTQA
+868 AVESQLTQA
-877 RQGLSELESVLRE
+877 RQGLSELESALRSK
-890 REQTRMQAEQ
+890 EQSRMEAEQ
-900 AVAGVQTRSEG
+900 AVASVQTRSEG
-911 ARLKLAETAVRIEQI
+911 ARLKLAETGVRVEQI
-926 DAALKELDAAV
+926 DAALSELEVTLEAV
-937 EQVTESLPEDA
+937 EETLPDDA
-948 QESEWQVRVERIG
+948 DETEWQVRVERIG
-961 AKIHRLGP
+961 ARIHRLGP
-969 INLAAIDETK
+969 INLAAIDETS

-985 QYLDS
+985 EYLDA
-990 QDEDLRTALET
+990 QDDDLRTALET

-1021 DTVNAGFSELFP
+1021 DTVNAGFAELFP